1 MLSRHLE
8 VSLRLAMTLA
18 RQKSHEY
25 LTVEHLLLALLENNH
40 AATTLKACGGDI
52 STLRAELEA
61 YINKHTPTLDEDVEQ
76 SPQPTQSFDRILQ
89 RAIFH
94 VQSIGG
100 GRLVEGSDILVSMFS
115 EHDTYAVY
123 LLKKQGVSR
132 LELTQYLSHG
142 QDKADDGEAKSGIS
156 SDSRSE
162 KTSKDPLVDFATNLN
177 KRAAE
182 GKTDPLIGRASEIER
197 TAQVL
202 CRRRKNN
209 PLLVGDP
216 GVGKTSIAEGLA
228 WLIINEKAPKPLNG
242 CVIYSLDIGSL
253 IAGTKYR
260 GDFEKRMK
268 SLLDALRKKPNAIL
282 FIDEIHMIIGA
293 GSSMSS
299 NMDVSNLIKPAL
311 ANGELRCIGSTT
323 FSEYRQVFEKD
334 HALSRRFQKI
344 DVKEPS
350 IEDSID
356 ILRGLKP
363 RYEEFHNVSY
373 TDAALVSAV
382 KLSAKHVH
390 ERFLPDKAID
400 VIDEA
405 GAYKRL
411 GITPEI
417 ADTEAE
423 DALLTTLEEETSS
436 SKAKSFEFAELSQ
449 DSDSAESGPKS
460 MHQAADDVDD
470 STNDDTSTSDKVDVS
485 KSDTSHNSAEAH
497 KSVTVIDVEDIEAIV
512 AKLARIPPKSVSNDD
527 KSLLEHLD
535 RDLKRL
541 VFGQDEAIDTL
552 SDAIKLSRAGLKSPD
567 KPIGS
572 FMFAGPT
579 GVGKTEV
586 SRQLANL
593 LGVELV
599 RFDMSE
605 YMEAHTASRL
615 IGAPPGY
622 VGFDQGGLLTE
633 KINQFPHC
641 VLLLDEIEKAHP
653 DVFNLLLQVMDH
665 GTLTDN
671 NGRVSSFKQVILIM
685 TTNVGADS
693 MSRASMGFTHQDH
706 SKDNSEALKRVFT
719 PEFRNRLDAIIQF
732 NPLDPSIVVSVVDK
746 FLVELQ
752 AQLDDKQVMLE
763 IDDEVRD
770 YLAAKGYDRLMGARP
785 MQRLIQDEI
794 KKPLASMILF
804 GDLADGGTVHVTL
817 QTTEDESE
825 QGSSTISTDK
835 ADDNQPKAM
844 DKATVNNREILLTVV
859 ETHGSRNGD
868 HSQSMPS

>member
-1 MLSRHLE
+1 MLSLE
-8 VSLRLAMTLA
+8 LQSTLRLVVTLA
-18 RQKSHEY
+18 KQRAHEY
-25 LTVEHLLLALLENNH
+25 LTVEHLLLALLENEN
-40 AATTLKACGGDI
+40 AVEALVACAVNVDQLGKDL
-52 STLRAELEA
+52 TQ
-61 YINKHTPTLDEDVEQ
+61 YIDEHTPTVDINEDY
-76 SPQPTQSFDRILQ
+76 SPQPTRSFDRILQ

-94 VQSIGG
+94 VQSVASS
-100 GRLVEGSDILVSMFS
+100 RLVEGSDLLVSMFS

-123 LLKKQGVSR
+123 LLKKQGVTR

-142 QDKADDGEAKSGIS
+142 QDKKVRDKLTSVETEETGEKAN
-156 SDSRSE
+156 
-162 KTSKDPLVDFATNLN
+162 KDPLTEFTINLN
-177 KRAAE
+177 QKAST
-182 GKTDPLIGRASEIER
+182 GGTDPLIGRQAEIER
-197 TAQVL
+197 TAQIL

-228 WLIINEKAPKPLNG
+228 WLIVNDKAPKPLSG
-242 CVIYSLDIGSL
+242 CVVYSLDIGAL

-268 SLLDALRKKPNAIL
+268 ALLDALKAKPNAIL

-311 ANGELRCIGSTT
+311 ASGELRCIGSTT
-323 FSEYRQVFEKD
+323 FTEYRQVFEKD

-344 DVKEPS
+344 DVNEPS
-350 IEDSID
+350 INETID
-356 ILRGLKP
+356 ILRGLKKQ
-363 RYEEFHNVSY
+363 YEKFHNVSY
-373 TDAALVSAV
+373 TDQALQSAV
-382 KLSAKHVH
+382 HLAVKHIH

-405 GAYKRL
+405 GAFVRL
-411 GITPEI
+411 QKQAEI
-417 ADTEAE
+417 QVESSVDSNQSTDAVANDKLSNQPVVDE
-423 DALLTTLEEETSS
+423 DALVDDLDVS
-436 SKAKSFEFAELSQ
+436 
-449 DSDSAESGPKS
+449 
-460 MHQAADDVDD
+460 HAADGVVEPEAMLSEAD
-470 STNDDTSTSDKVDVS
+470 NKVIDAAQQDGEV
-485 KSDTSHNSAEAH
+485 
-497 KSVTVIDVEDIEAIV
+497 VIDVPQIEYIIS
-512 AKLARIPPKSVSNDD
+512 KIARIPPKSVSTDD
-527 KSLLEHLD
+527 KSVLQNLESN
-535 RDLKRL
+535 LKHL
-541 VFGQDEAIDTL
+541 VFGQDEAIKNL
-552 SDAIKLSRAGLKSPD
+552 ADAIKLSRAGLKPDD

-593 LGVELV
+593 LGIELV

-665 GTLTDN
+665 GSLTDN
-671 NGRVSSFKQVILIM
+671 NGRTSSFKQVILIM

-693 MSRASMGFTHQDH
+693 ISRNSMGFTKQDH
-706 SKDNSEALKRVFT
+706 SRDNSEAMKRMFT

-732 NPLDPSIVVSVVDK
+732 NPLDQNVIVSVVDK

-752 AQLDDKQVMLE
+752 AQLDDKKVVLE
-763 IDDEVRD
+763 IDDEVRN
-770 YLAAKGYDRLMGARP
+770 YLAEKGYDRLMGARP
-785 MQRLIQDEI
+785 MNRLIQDEI
-794 KKPLASMILF
+794 KKPLAEQILF
-804 GDLADGGTVHVTL
+804 GDLVNGGTVSIRMNADKTAIELVPI
-817 QTTEDESE
+817 DEK
-825 QGSSTISTDK
+825 QV
-835 ADDNQPKAM
+835 DN
-844 DKATVNNREILLTVV
+844 V
-859 ETHGSRNGD
+859 
-868 HSQSMPS
+868 

>member
-25 LTVEHLLLALLENNH
+25 LTVEHLLLALLENTH
-40 AATTLKACGGDI
+40 AANTLTACNANV
-52 STLRAELEA
+52 STLRTELEA
-61 YINKHTPTLDEDVEQ
+61 YINKHTPTVDADTEQ

-123 LLKKQGVSR
+123 LLKKQGISR

-142 QDKADDGEAKSGIS
+142 QDKDEPSEPRASMTGERRSA
-156 SDSRSE
+156 SE
-162 KTSKDPLVDFATNLN
+162 KTSKDPLVEFATNLN
-177 KRAAE
+177 QRAAE
-182 GKTDPLIGRASEIER
+182 GKTDPLIGRGPEIER
-197 TAQVL
+197 AAQVL

-209 PLLVGDP
+209 PLLVGEP

-228 WLIINEKAPKPLNG
+228 WLIINDKAPKPLNG

-268 SLLDALRKKPNAIL
+268 SLLDALKKKPNAIL

-323 FSEYRQVFEKD
+323 FTEYRQVFEKD

-350 IEDSID
+350 VDDTID

-363 RYEEFHNVSY
+363 RYEEFHNVEY
-373 TDAALVSAV
+373 TDEALVTAV
-382 KLSAKHVH
+382 QLSAKHIH

-411 GITPEI
+411 GVIPDADDIDAEESFI
-417 ADTEAE
+417 ADIEQDFDAQIDADIEGLDGDTYSDSEMQDEAE
-423 DALLTTLEEETSS
+423 TAKANDR
-436 SKAKSFEFAELSQ
+436 AKSFSE
-449 DSDSAESGPKS
+449 
-460 MHQAADDVDD
+460 
-470 STNDDTSTSDKVDVS
+470 S
-485 KSDTSHNSAEAH
+485 KSAKA
-497 KSVTVIDVEDIEAIV
+497 KKKPPMKIDVADIEAIV
-512 AKLARIPPKSVSNDD
+512 AKLARIPPKSVSSDD
-527 KSLLEHLD
+527 KSILQHLD
-535 RDLKRL
+535 RDLKHL
-541 VFGQDEAIDTL
+541 VFGQDEAIETL
-552 SDAIKLSRAGLKSPD
+552 ADAIKLSRAGLKAPD

-622 VGFDQGGLLTE
+622 VGYDQGGLLTE
-633 KINQFPHC
+633 KINQHPHC

-671 NGRVSSFKQVILIM
+671 NGRVAIFKQVIVIM

-693 MSRASMGFTHQDH
+693 ISRSSMGFTQQDH
-706 SKDNSEALKRVFT
+706 SRDNTESLKRVFT

-732 NPLDPSIVVSVVDK
+732 NPLDTSVVVSVVDK

-752 AQLDDKQVMLE
+752 VQLDDKQVTLE

-770 YLAAKGYDRLMGARP
+770 YLANKGYDRLMGARP

-794 KKPLASMILF
+794 KKSLASMILF
-804 GDLADGGTVHVTL
+804 GDLVNGGVVHLTLEPEANDEQDGDSVKLDKYSGKT
-817 QTTEDESE
+817 DYK
-825 QGSSTISTDK
+825 STDK
-835 ADDNQPKAM
+835 GSADS
-844 DKATVNNREILLTVV
+844 RIILTVV
-859 ETHGSRNGD
+859 ETHEPHPDSE
-868 HSQSMPS
+868 SLAS

>member
-25 LTVEHLLLALLENNH
+25 LTVEHLLLALLENTN
-40 AATTLKACGGDI
+40 AANTLTACNANV
-52 STLRAELEA
+52 STLRSELEA
-61 YINKHTPTLDEDVEQ
+61 YINKHTPTVDAETEQ

-123 LLKKQGVSR
+123 LLKKQGISR

-142 QDKADDGEAKSGIS
+142 QDKDEPSEPRASMTGERRSA
-156 SDSRSE
+156 SE
-162 KTSKDPLVDFATNLN
+162 KTSKDPLVEFATNLN
-177 KRAAE
+177 QRAAE
-182 GKTDPLIGRASEIER
+182 GKTDPLIGRGPEIER
-197 TAQVL
+197 AAQVL

-209 PLLVGDP
+209 PLLVGEP

-228 WLIINEKAPKPLNG
+228 WLIINDKAPKPLNG

-268 SLLDALRKKPNAIL
+268 SLLDALKKKPNAIL

-323 FSEYRQVFEKD
+323 FTEYRQVFEKD

-350 IEDSID
+350 VDDSID

-363 RYEEFHNVSY
+363 RYEEFHNVEY
-373 TDAALVSAV
+373 TDEALVTAV
-382 KLSAKHVH
+382 QLSAKHIH

-411 GITPEI
+411 GIVADLDDIDAEESFI
-417 ADTEAE
+417 ANLEQDF
-423 DALLTTLEEETSS
+423 DAQIDADEEG
-436 SKAKSFEFAELSQ
+436 LGG
-449 DSDSAESGPKS
+449 D
-460 MHQAADDVDD
+460 ADDDSLDETRTANEMQEEANTAKADD
-470 STNDDTSTSDKVDVS
+470 KANGS
-485 KSDTSHNSAEAH
+485 K
-497 KSVTVIDVEDIEAIV
+497 KSKGKRAPIKIDVADIEAII
-512 AKLARIPPKSVSNDD
+512 AKLARIPPKSVSSDD
-527 KSLLEHLD
+527 KSILEHLD
-535 RDLKRL
+535 RDLKHL
-541 VFGQDEAIDTL
+541 VFGQDEAIETL
-552 SDAIKLSRAGLKSPD
+552 ADAIKLSRAGLKAPD

-622 VGFDQGGLLTE
+622 VGYDQGGLLTE
-633 KINQFPHC
+633 KINQHPHC

-671 NGRVSSFKQVILIM
+671 NGRVAIFKQVIVIM
-685 TTNVGADS
+685 TTNVGAES
-693 MSRASMGFTHQDH
+693 ISRSSMGFTQQDH
-706 SKDNSEALKRVFT
+706 SRDNTEALKRVFT

-732 NPLDPSIVVSVVDK
+732 NALDTSVVVSVVDK

-752 AQLDDKQVMLE
+752 VQLDDKQVTLE

-770 YLAAKGYDRLMGARP
+770 YLAEKGYDRLMGARP

-804 GDLADGGTVHVTL
+804 GDLVNGGIVHLSLEPKEANEQDGDTVKLDKNGGKSSDKGSAD
-817 QTTEDESE
+817 SR
-825 QGSSTISTDK
+825 I
-835 ADDNQPKAM
+835 
-844 DKATVNNREILLTVV
+844 ILTVV
-859 ETHGSRNGD
+859 ETHEPHPDSE
-868 HSQSMPS
+868 SLAS

>member
-25 LTVEHLLLALLENNH
+25 LTVEHLLLALLENTN
-40 AATTLKACGGDI
+40 AANTLTACNANV
-52 STLRAELEA
+52 STLRSELEA
-61 YINKHTPTLDEDVEQ
+61 YINKHTPTVDADSEQ

-123 LLKKQGVSR
+123 LLKKQGISR

-142 QDKADDGEAKSGIS
+142 QDKDEPSEPRASMTGE
-156 SDSRSE
+156 RRNVSE
-162 KTSKDPLVDFATNLN
+162 KTSKDPLVEFATNLN
-177 KRAAE
+177 QRAAE
-182 GKTDPLIGRASEIER
+182 GKTDPLIGRGPEIER
-197 TAQVL
+197 AAQVL

-209 PLLVGDP
+209 PLLVGEP

-228 WLIINEKAPKPLNG
+228 WLIINDKAPKPLNG

-268 SLLDALRKKPNAIL
+268 SLLDALKKKPNAIL

-323 FSEYRQVFEKD
+323 FTEYRQVFEKD

-350 IEDSID
+350 VDDSID

-363 RYEEFHNVSY
+363 RYEEFHNVEY
-373 TDAALVSAV
+373 TDEALVTAV
-382 KLSAKHVH
+382 QLSAKHIH

-411 GITPEI
+411 GIVADLDDIDAEESFI
-417 ADTEAE
+417 ANLEQDF
-423 DALLTTLEEETSS
+423 DAQIDADEEG
-436 SKAKSFEFAELSQ
+436 LGV
-449 DSDSAESGPKS
+449 DND
-460 MHQAADDVDD
+460 DD
-470 STNDDTSTSDKVDVS
+470 SFDTTSTSNEMQEEADTAKANDKANGS
-485 KSDTSHNSAEAH
+485 K
-497 KSVTVIDVEDIEAIV
+497 KSKGKRAPIKIDVADIEAII
-512 AKLARIPPKSVSNDD
+512 AKLARIPPKSVSSDD
-527 KSLLEHLD
+527 KSILEHLD
-535 RDLKRL
+535 RDLKHL
-541 VFGQDEAIDTL
+541 VFGQDEAIETL
-552 SDAIKLSRAGLKSPD
+552 ADAIKLSRAGLKAPD

-622 VGFDQGGLLTE
+622 VGYDQGGLLTE
-633 KINQFPHC
+633 KINQHPHC

-671 NGRVSSFKQVILIM
+671 NGRVAIFKQVIVIM
-685 TTNVGADS
+685 TTNVGAES
-693 MSRASMGFTHQDH
+693 ISRSSMGFTQQDH
-706 SKDNSEALKRVFT
+706 SRDNTEALKRVFT

-732 NPLDPSIVVSVVDK
+732 NALDTSVVVSVVDK

-752 AQLDDKQVMLE
+752 VQLDDKQVTLE

-770 YLAAKGYDRLMGARP
+770 YLAEKGYDRLMGARP

-804 GDLADGGTVHVTL
+804 GDLVNGGVVHL
-817 QTTEDESE
+817 SLEPKEESE
-825 QGSSTISTDK
+825 QDGEAIKLDKTSGKSSDKGS
-835 ADDNQPKAM
+835 ADS
-844 DKATVNNREILLTVV
+844 RIILTVV
-859 ETHGSRNGD
+859 ETHEPHPDSE
-868 HSQSMPS
+868 SLAS

>member
-1 MLSRHLE
+1 MLSLE
-8 VSLRLAMTLA
+8 LQSTLRLVVTLA
-18 RQKSHEY
+18 KQRAHEY
-25 LTVEHLLLALLENNH
+25 LTVEHLLLALLENEN
-40 AATTLKACGGDI
+40 AVEALVACAVNVDQLGKDL
-52 STLRAELEA
+52 TQ
-61 YINKHTPTLDEDVEQ
+61 YIDEHTPTVDINEDY
-76 SPQPTQSFDRILQ
+76 SPQPTRSFDRILQ

-94 VQSIGG
+94 VQSVASS
-100 GRLVEGSDILVSMFS
+100 RLVEGSDLLVSMFS

-123 LLKKQGVSR
+123 LLKKQGVTR

-142 QDKADDGEAKSGIS
+142 QDKKVRDKLTSVETEETGEKS
-156 SDSRSE
+156 
-162 KTSKDPLVDFATNLN
+162 SKDPLTEFTINLN
-177 KRAAE
+177 QKAST
-182 GKTDPLIGRASEIER
+182 GGTDPLIGRQAEIER
-197 TAQVL
+197 TAQIL

-228 WLIINEKAPKPLNG
+228 WLIVNDKAPKPLSG
-242 CVIYSLDIGSL
+242 CVVYSLDIGAL

-268 SLLDALRKKPNAIL
+268 ALLDALKAKPNAIL

-311 ANGELRCIGSTT
+311 ASGELRCIGSTT
-323 FSEYRQVFEKD
+323 FTEYRQVFEKD

-344 DVKEPS
+344 DVNEPS
-350 IEDSID
+350 IDETID
-356 ILRGLKP
+356 ILRGLKKQ
-363 RYEEFHNVSY
+363 YEKFHNVSY
-373 TDAALVSAV
+373 TDQALQSAV
-382 KLSAKHVH
+382 NLAVKHIH

-405 GAYKRL
+405 GAFVRL
-411 GITPEI
+411 QKQAENHVESGVDSNQST
-417 ADTEAE
+417 DTVANDKLSNQPVVDE
-423 DALLTTLEEETSS
+423 DALVDDLDVS
-436 SKAKSFEFAELSQ
+436 
-449 DSDSAESGPKS
+449 
-460 MHQAADDVDD
+460 HAADGVVEPEAMLSEAD
-470 STNDDTSTSDKVDVS
+470 NKVIDAAQQNGEV
-485 KSDTSHNSAEAH
+485 
-497 KSVTVIDVEDIEAIV
+497 VIDVPQIEYIIS
-512 AKLARIPPKSVSNDD
+512 KIARIPPKSVSTDD
-527 KSLLEHLD
+527 KSVLQNLESN
-535 RDLKRL
+535 LKHL
-541 VFGQDEAIDTL
+541 VFGQDEAIKNL
-552 SDAIKLSRAGLKSPD
+552 ADAIKLSRAGLKPDD

-593 LGVELV
+593 LGIELV

-665 GTLTDN
+665 GSLTDN
-671 NGRVSSFKQVILIM
+671 NGRTSSFKQVILIM

-693 MSRASMGFTHQDH
+693 ISRNSMGFTKQDH
-706 SKDNSEALKRVFT
+706 SRDNSEAMKRMFT

-732 NPLDPSIVVSVVDK
+732 NPLDQNVIVSVVDK

-752 AQLDDKQVMLE
+752 AQLDDKKVVLE
-763 IDDEVRD
+763 IDDEVRN
-770 YLAAKGYDRLMGARP
+770 YLAEKGYDRLMGARP
-785 MQRLIQDEI
+785 MNRLIQDEI
-794 KKPLASMILF
+794 KKPLAEQILF
-804 GDLADGGTVHVTL
+804 GDLVNGGTVSIRMNADKTAIELVPI
-817 QTTEDESE
+817 DEK
-825 QGSSTISTDK
+825 QV
-835 ADDNQPKAM
+835 DN
-844 DKATVNNREILLTVV
+844 V
-859 ETHGSRNGD
+859 
-868 HSQSMPS
+868 

>member
-25 LTVEHLLLALLENNH
+25 LTVEHLLLALLENTN
-40 AATTLKACGGDI
+40 AANTLTACNANV
-52 STLRAELEA
+52 STLRSELEA
-61 YINKHTPTLDEDVEQ
+61 YINKHTPTVDADSEQ

-123 LLKKQGVSR
+123 LLKKQGISR

-142 QDKADDGEAKSGIS
+142 QDKDEPSEPRASMTGERRSA
-156 SDSRSE
+156 SE
-162 KTSKDPLVDFATNLN
+162 KTSKDPLVEFATNLN
-177 KRAAE
+177 QRAAE
-182 GKTDPLIGRASEIER
+182 GKTDPLIGRGPEIER
-197 TAQVL
+197 AAQVL

-209 PLLVGDP
+209 PLLVGEP

-228 WLIINEKAPKPLNG
+228 WLIINDKAPKPLNG

-268 SLLDALRKKPNAIL
+268 SLLDALKKKPNAIL

-323 FSEYRQVFEKD
+323 FTEYRQVFEKD

-350 IEDSID
+350 VDDSID

-363 RYEEFHNVSY
+363 RYEEFHNVEY
-373 TDAALVSAV
+373 TDEALVTAV
-382 KLSAKHVH
+382 QLSAKHIH

-411 GITPEI
+411 GIVADLDDIDAEESFIANLEQDFDAQIDADEEGLGGDADDDSLDETSATNEMQEE
-417 ADTEAE
+417 ADTAKAN
-423 DALLTTLEEETSS
+423 DKANG
-436 SKAKSFEFAELSQ
+436 SKKSKGKRA
-449 DSDSAESGPKS
+449 PIK
-460 MHQAADDVDD
+460 
-470 STNDDTSTSDKVDVS
+470 
-485 KSDTSHNSAEAH
+485 
-497 KSVTVIDVEDIEAIV
+497 IDVADIEAII
-512 AKLARIPPKSVSNDD
+512 AKLARIPPKSVSSDD
-527 KSLLEHLD
+527 KSILEHLD
-535 RDLKRL
+535 RDLKHL
-541 VFGQDEAIDTL
+541 VFGQDEAIETL
-552 SDAIKLSRAGLKSPD
+552 ADAIKLSRAGLKAPD

-622 VGFDQGGLLTE
+622 VGYDQGGLLTE
-633 KINQFPHC
+633 KINQHPHC

-671 NGRVSSFKQVILIM
+671 NGRVAIFKQVIVIM
-685 TTNVGADS
+685 TTNVGAES
-693 MSRASMGFTHQDH
+693 ISRSSMGFTQQDH
-706 SKDNSEALKRVFT
+706 SRDNTEALKCVFT

-732 NPLDPSIVVSVVDK
+732 NALDTSVVVSVVDK

-752 AQLDDKQVMLE
+752 VQLDDKQVTLE

-770 YLAAKGYDRLMGARP
+770 YLAEKGYDRLMGARP

-804 GDLADGGTVHVTL
+804 GDLVNGGVVHLSLEPKEANEQDGDTVKLDKTSGKSSDKGSAD
-817 QTTEDESE
+817 SR
-825 QGSSTISTDK
+825 I
-835 ADDNQPKAM
+835 
-844 DKATVNNREILLTVV
+844 ILTVV
-859 ETHGSRNGD
+859 ETHEPHPDSE
-868 HSQSMPS
+868 SLAS

>member
-1 MLSRHLE
+1 MLSLE
-8 VSLRLAMTLA
+8 LQSTLRLVVTLA
-18 RQKSHEY
+18 KQRAHEY
-25 LTVEHLLLALLENNH
+25 LTVEHLLLALLENEN
-40 AATTLKACGGDI
+40 AVEALVACAVNVDQLGKDL
-52 STLRAELEA
+52 TQ
-61 YINKHTPTLDEDVEQ
+61 YIDEHTPTVDINEDY
-76 SPQPTQSFDRILQ
+76 SPQPTRSFDRILQ

-94 VQSIGG
+94 VQSVASS
-100 GRLVEGSDILVSMFS
+100 RLVEGSDLLVSMFS

-123 LLKKQGVSR
+123 LLKKQGVTR

-142 QDKADDGEAKSGIS
+142 QDKKVRDKLTSVETEETGEKAN
-156 SDSRSE
+156 
-162 KTSKDPLVDFATNLN
+162 KDPLTEFTINLN
-177 KRAAE
+177 QKAST
-182 GKTDPLIGRASEIER
+182 GGTDPLIGRQAEIER
-197 TAQVL
+197 TAQIL

-228 WLIINEKAPKPLNG
+228 WLIVNDKAPKPLSG
-242 CVIYSLDIGSL
+242 CVVYSLDIGAL

-268 SLLDALRKKPNAIL
+268 ALLDALKAKPNAIL

-311 ANGELRCIGSTT
+311 ASGELRCIGSTT
-323 FSEYRQVFEKD
+323 FTEYRQVFEKD
-334 HALSRRFQKI
+334 HALSRRFQKV
-344 DVKEPS
+344 DVNEPS
-350 IEDSID
+350 IDETID
-356 ILRGLKP
+356 ILRGLKKQ
-363 RYEEFHNVSY
+363 YEKFHNVSY
-373 TDAALVSAV
+373 TDQALQSAV
-382 KLSAKHVH
+382 HLAVKHIH

-405 GAYKRL
+405 GAFVRL
-411 GITPEI
+411 QKQAENDVESSVDSNQST
-417 ADTEAE
+417 DTVANDKLSNQPVVDE
-423 DALLTTLEEETSS
+423 DALVDDLDIS
-436 SKAKSFEFAELSQ
+436 
-449 DSDSAESGPKS
+449 
-460 MHQAADDVDD
+460 HAADGVVEPEAMLSEAD
-470 STNDDTSTSDKVDVS
+470 NKVIDAAQQDGEV
-485 KSDTSHNSAEAH
+485 
-497 KSVTVIDVEDIEAIV
+497 VIDVPQIEYIIS
-512 AKLARIPPKSVSNDD
+512 KIARIPPKSVSTDD
-527 KSLLEHLD
+527 KSVLQNLESN
-535 RDLKRL
+535 LKHL
-541 VFGQDEAIDTL
+541 VFGQDEAIKNL
-552 SDAIKLSRAGLKSPD
+552 ADAIKLSRAGLKPDD

-593 LGVELV
+593 LGIELV

-665 GTLTDN
+665 GSLTDN
-671 NGRVSSFKQVILIM
+671 NGRTSSFKQVILIM

-693 MSRASMGFTHQDH
+693 ISRNSMGFTKQDH
-706 SKDNSEALKRVFT
+706 SRDNSEAMKRMFT

-732 NPLDPSIVVSVVDK
+732 NPLDQNVIVSVVDK

-752 AQLDDKQVMLE
+752 AQLDDKKVVLE
-763 IDDEVRD
+763 IDDEVRN
-770 YLAAKGYDRLMGARP
+770 YLAEKGYDRLMGARP
-785 MQRLIQDEI
+785 MNRLIQDEI
-794 KKPLASMILF
+794 KKPLAEQILF
-804 GDLADGGTVHVTL
+804 GDLVNGGTVSIRMNADKTAIELVPI
-817 QTTEDESE
+817 DEK
-825 QGSSTISTDK
+825 QV
-835 ADDNQPKAM
+835 DN
-844 DKATVNNREILLTVV
+844 V
-859 ETHGSRNGD
+859 
-868 HSQSMPS
+868 

>member
-1 MLSRHLE
+1 MLSLE
-8 VSLRLAMTLA
+8 LQSTLRLVVTLA
-18 RQKSHEY
+18 KQRSHEY
-25 LTVEHLLLALLENNH
+25 LTVEHLLLALLDNEN
-40 AATTLKACGGDI
+40 AIEALVACAVNVEQLDKDL
-52 STLRAELEA
+52 TQ
-61 YINKHTPTLDEDVEQ
+61 YIEEHTPSVDINEDY
-76 SPQPTQSFDRILQ
+76 SPQPTRSFDRILQ

-94 VQSIGG
+94 VQSVANT
-100 GRLVEGSDILVSMFS
+100 RLVEGSDLLVSMFS

-123 LLKKQGVSR
+123 LLKKQGVTR

-142 QDKADDGEAKSGIS
+142 QDKKAADKSTVPDAEES
-156 SDSRSE
+156 HE
-162 KTSKDPLVDFATNLN
+162 KTSKDPLVEYAVNLN
-177 KRAAE
+177 QKAAT
-182 GKTDPLIGRASEIER
+182 GGTDPLIGRHVEIER
-197 TAQVL
+197 TAQIL

-228 WLIINEKAPKPLNG
+228 WLIVNNQAPKPLEG
-242 CVIYSLDIGSL
+242 CVVYSLDIGAL
-253 IAGTKYR
+253 VAGTKYR

-268 SLLDALRKKPNAIL
+268 ALLDALKAKPNAIL

-311 ANGELRCIGSTT
+311 ASGELRCIGSTT
-323 FSEYRQVFEKD
+323 FTEYRQVFEKD

-344 DVKEPS
+344 DVSEPS
-350 IEDSID
+350 IDETID

-363 RYEEFHNVSY
+363 QYEAFHHVTY
-373 TDAALVSAV
+373 TDQALQSAV
-382 KLSAKHVH
+382 HLAMKHIH

-405 GAYKRL
+405 GAFVRL
-411 GITPEI
+411 QQ
-417 ADTEAE
+417 D
-423 DALLTTLEEETSS
+423 SS
-436 SKAKSFEFAELSQ
+436 HLSQ
-449 DSDSAESGPKS
+449 PNVNPDNASPDSDGKSSAII
-460 MHQAADDVDD
+460 DVAQIEYI
-470 STNDDTSTSDKVDVS
+470 VS
-485 KSDTSHNSAEAH
+485 K
-497 KSVTVIDVEDIEAIV
+497 I
-512 AKLARIPPKSVSNDD
+512 ARIPPKSVSTDD
-527 KSLLEHLD
+527 KSTLQQLEGN
-535 RDLKRL
+535 LKHL
-541 VFGQDEAIDTL
+541 VFGQDEAIKSL
-552 SDAIKLSRAGLKSPD
+552 ADAIKLSRAGLKPDD

-593 LGVELV
+593 LGIELV

-665 GTLTDN
+665 GALTDN
-671 NGRVSSFKQVILIM
+671 NGRTASFKQVILIM

-693 MSRASMGFTHQDH
+693 ISRNSMGFTKQDH
-706 SKDNSEALKRVFT
+706 SRDNTEALKRVFT

-732 NPLDPSIVVSVVDK
+732 NPLDKNVIISVVDK

-752 AQLDDKQVMLE
+752 AQLDDKKVVLE
-763 IDDEVRD
+763 IDDAVRE
-770 YLAAKGYDRLMGARP
+770 YLAQKGYDRLMGARP
-785 MQRLIQDEI
+785 MNRLIQDEI
-794 KKPLASMILF
+794 KKPLAEQILF
-804 GDLADGGTVHVTL
+804 GDLVNGGTVSIRLTKDKQGIELITVTEK
-817 QTTEDESE
+817 QT
-825 QGSSTISTDK
+825 
-835 ADDNQPKAM
+835 DD
-844 DKATVNNREILLTVV
+844 V
-859 ETHGSRNGD
+859 
-868 HSQSMPS
+868 

>member
-25 LTVEHLLLALLENNH
+25 LTVEHLLLALLENTN
-40 AATTLKACGGDI
+40 AANTLTACNANV
-52 STLRAELEA
+52 STLRSELEA
-61 YINKHTPTLDEDVEQ
+61 YINKHTPTVDADSEQ
-76 SPQPTQSFDRILQ
+76 SPQPTQSFDRILK

-123 LLKKQGVSR
+123 LLKKQGISR

-142 QDKADDGEAKSGIS
+142 QDKDEPSEPRASMTGERRSA
-156 SDSRSE
+156 SE
-162 KTSKDPLVDFATNLN
+162 KTSKDPLVEFATNLN
-177 KRAAE
+177 QRAAE
-182 GKTDPLIGRASEIER
+182 GKTDPLIGRGPEIER
-197 TAQVL
+197 AAQVL

-209 PLLVGDP
+209 PLLVGEP

-228 WLIINEKAPKPLNG
+228 WLIINDKAPKPLNG

-268 SLLDALRKKPNAIL
+268 SLLDALKKKPNAIL

-323 FSEYRQVFEKD
+323 FTEYRQVFEKD

-350 IEDSID
+350 VDDSID

-363 RYEEFHNVSY
+363 RYEEFHNVEY
-373 TDAALVSAV
+373 TDEALVTAV
-382 KLSAKHVH
+382 QLSAKHIH

-411 GITPEI
+411 GIVADLDDIDAEESFI
-417 ADTEAE
+417 ANLEQDF
-423 DALLTTLEEETSS
+423 DAQIDADEEG
-436 SKAKSFEFAELSQ
+436 LGG
-449 DSDSAESGPKS
+449 D
-460 MHQAADDVDD
+460 ADDDSLDETRTANEMQEEANTAKADD
-470 STNDDTSTSDKVDVS
+470 KANGS
-485 KSDTSHNSAEAH
+485 K
-497 KSVTVIDVEDIEAIV
+497 KSKGKRAPIKIDVADIEAII
-512 AKLARIPPKSVSNDD
+512 AKLARIPPKSVSSDD
-527 KSLLEHLD
+527 KSILEHLD
-535 RDLKRL
+535 RDLKHL
-541 VFGQDEAIDTL
+541 VFGQDEAIETL
-552 SDAIKLSRAGLKSPD
+552 ADAIKLSRAGLKAPD

-622 VGFDQGGLLTE
+622 VGYDQGGLLTE
-633 KINQFPHC
+633 KINQHPHC

-671 NGRVSSFKQVILIM
+671 NGRVAIFKQVIVIM
-685 TTNVGADS
+685 TTNVGAES
-693 MSRASMGFTHQDH
+693 ISRSSMGFTQQDH
-706 SKDNSEALKRVFT
+706 SRDNTEALKRVFT

-732 NPLDPSIVVSVVDK
+732 NALDTSVVVSVVDK

-752 AQLDDKQVMLE
+752 VQLDDKQVTLE

-770 YLAAKGYDRLMGARP
+770 YLAEKGYDRLMGARP

-804 GDLADGGTVHVTL
+804 GDLVNGGIVHLSLEPKEANEQDDDTVKLDKNGGKSSDKGSAD
-817 QTTEDESE
+817 SR
-825 QGSSTISTDK
+825 I
-835 ADDNQPKAM
+835 
-844 DKATVNNREILLTVV
+844 ILTVV
-859 ETHGSRNGD
+859 ETHEPHPDSE
-868 HSQSMPS
+868 SLAS

>member
-25 LTVEHLLLALLENNH
+25 LTVEHLLLALLENTN
-40 AATTLKACGGDI
+40 AANTLTACNANV
-52 STLRAELEA
+52 STLRSELEA
-61 YINKHTPTLDEDVEQ
+61 YVNKHTPTVDADSEQ

-123 LLKKQGVSR
+123 LLKKQGISR

-142 QDKADDGEAKSGIS
+142 QDKDEPSEPRASMTGERRSA
-156 SDSRSE
+156 SE
-162 KTSKDPLVDFATNLN
+162 KTSKDPLVEFATNLN
-177 KRAAE
+177 QRAAE
-182 GKTDPLIGRASEIER
+182 GKTDPLIGRGPEIER
-197 TAQVL
+197 AAQVL

-209 PLLVGDP
+209 PLLVGEP

-228 WLIINEKAPKPLNG
+228 WLIINDKAPKPLNG

-268 SLLDALRKKPNAIL
+268 SLLDALKKKPNAIL

-323 FSEYRQVFEKD
+323 FTEYRQVFEKD

-344 DVKEPS
+344 DVKEPTVD
-350 IEDSID
+350 DSID

-363 RYEEFHNVSY
+363 RYEEFHNVEY
-373 TDAALVSAV
+373 TDEALVTAV
-382 KLSAKHVH
+382 QLSAKHIH

-411 GITPEI
+411 GIVADLDDIDAEESFI
-417 ADTEAE
+417 ANLEQDF
-423 DALLTTLEEETSS
+423 DAQIDADEEGLVGDADDDSLDETSTANEMQEEANMAKANDKANG
-436 SKAKSFEFAELSQ
+436 SKKSKGKRA
-449 DSDSAESGPKS
+449 PIK
-460 MHQAADDVDD
+460 
-470 STNDDTSTSDKVDVS
+470 
-485 KSDTSHNSAEAH
+485 
-497 KSVTVIDVEDIEAIV
+497 IDVADIEAII
-512 AKLARIPPKSVSNDD
+512 AKLARIPPKSVSSDD
-527 KSLLEHLD
+527 KSILEHLD
-535 RDLKRL
+535 RDLKHL
-541 VFGQDEAIDTL
+541 VFGQDEAIETL
-552 SDAIKLSRAGLKSPD
+552 ADAIKLSRAGLKAPD

-622 VGFDQGGLLTE
+622 VGYDQGGLLTE
-633 KINQFPHC
+633 KINQHPHC

-671 NGRVSSFKQVILIM
+671 NGRVAIFKQVIVIM
-685 TTNVGADS
+685 TTNVGAES
-693 MSRASMGFTHQDH
+693 ISRSSMGFTQQDH
-706 SKDNSEALKRVFT
+706 SRDNTEALKRVFT

-732 NPLDPSIVVSVVDK
+732 NALDTSVVVSVVDK

-752 AQLDDKQVMLE
+752 VQLDDKQVTLE

-770 YLAAKGYDRLMGARP
+770 YLAEKGYDRLMGARP

-804 GDLADGGTVHVTL
+804 GDLVNGGIVHLSLEPKEANEQDDDTVKLDKNGGKSSDKGSAD
-817 QTTEDESE
+817 SR
-825 QGSSTISTDK
+825 I
-835 ADDNQPKAM
+835 
-844 DKATVNNREILLTVV
+844 ILTVV
-859 ETHGSRNGD
+859 ETHEPHPDSE
-868 HSQSMPS
+868 SLAS

>member
-25 LTVEHLLLALLENNH
+25 LTVEHLLLALLENTH
-40 AATTLKACGGDI
+40 AANTLTACNANV
-52 STLRAELEA
+52 SALRTELEA
-61 YINKHTPTLDEDVEQ
+61 YINKHTPTVDADTEQ

-123 LLKKQGVSR
+123 LLKKQGISR

-142 QDKADDGEAKSGIS
+142 QDKDEPSEPRASMTGERRGA
-156 SDSRSE
+156 SE
-162 KTSKDPLVDFATNLN
+162 KTSKDPLVEFATNLN
-177 KRAAE
+177 QRAAE

-197 TAQVL
+197 AAQVL

-209 PLLVGDP
+209 PLLVGEP

-242 CVIYSLDIGSL
+242 CVIYSLDIGAL

-268 SLLDALRKKPNAIL
+268 SLLDALKKKPNAIL

-323 FSEYRQVFEKD
+323 FTEYRQVFEKD

-350 IEDSID
+350 VDDTID

-363 RYEEFHNVSY
+363 RYEEFHNVEYS
-373 TDAALVSAV
+373 DEALVTAV
-382 KLSAKHVH
+382 QLSAKHIH

-411 GITPEI
+411 GVVPDADAVAAEESFI
-417 ADTEAE
+417 AD
-423 DALLTTLEEETSS
+423 LE
-436 SKAKSFEFAELSQ
+436 Q
-449 DSDSAESGPKS
+449 DFDTPVA
-460 MHQAADDVDD
+460 AADDVDTD
-470 STNDDTSTSDKVDVS
+470 YSSEMQ
-485 KSDTSHNSAEAH
+485 AEANTAKADDQAYANE
-497 KSVTVIDVEDIEAIV
+497 KSHEDSQATKVKKAPMKIDVADIEAII
-512 AKLARIPPKSVSNDD
+512 AKLARIPPKSVSSDD
-527 KSLLEHLD
+527 KSILEHLD
-535 RDLKRL
+535 RDLKHL
-541 VFGQDEAIDTL
+541 VFGQDEAITTL
-552 SDAIKLSRAGLKSPD
+552 ADAIKLSRAGLKAPD

-622 VGFDQGGLLTE
+622 VGYDQGGLLTE
-633 KINQFPHC
+633 KINQHPHC

-671 NGRVSSFKQVILIM
+671 NGRVAVFKQVIIIM
-685 TTNVGADS
+685 TTNVGAES
-693 MSRASMGFTHQDH
+693 ISRSSMGFTQQDH
-706 SKDNSEALKRVFT
+706 SRDNTEALKRVFT

-732 NPLDPSIVVSVVDK
+732 NPLDTSVVVSVVDK

-752 AQLDDKQVMLE
+752 VQLDDKQVTLE
-763 IDDEVRD
+763 IDDDVRD
-770 YLAAKGYDRLMGARP
+770 YLADKGYDRLMGARP

-804 GDLADGGTVHVTL
+804 GDLVNGGVVHLTLAPEAQDETDENAVALEKDQSANKGSADSRIV
-817 QTTEDESE
+817 
-825 QGSSTISTDK
+825 
-835 ADDNQPKAM
+835 
-844 DKATVNNREILLTVV
+844 LTVV
-859 ETHGSRNGD
+859 ETHEPHPDSE
-868 HSQSMPS
+868 SLAS

>member
-25 LTVEHLLLALLENNH
+25 LTVEHLLLALLENTH
-40 AATTLKACGGDI
+40 AANTLTACNANV
-52 STLRAELEA
+52 STLRTELEA
-61 YINKHTPTLDEDVEQ
+61 YINKHTPTVDADTEQ

-123 LLKKQGVSR
+123 LLKKQGISR

-142 QDKADDGEAKSGIS
+142 QDKDEPSEPRASMTGERRSA
-156 SDSRSE
+156 SE
-162 KTSKDPLVDFATNLN
+162 KTSKDPLVEFATNLN
-177 KRAAE
+177 QRAAE

-197 TAQVL
+197 AAQVL

-209 PLLVGDP
+209 PLLVGEP

-228 WLIINEKAPKPLNG
+228 WLIINDRAPKPLNG

-268 SLLDALRKKPNAIL
+268 SLLDALKKKPNAIL

-323 FSEYRQVFEKD
+323 FTEYRQVFEKD

-350 IEDSID
+350 VDDSID

-363 RYEEFHNVSY
+363 RYEEFHNVEY
-373 TDAALVSAV
+373 TDEALVSAV
-382 KLSAKHVH
+382 QLSAKHIH

-411 GITPEI
+411 GVIPDAADIDAEESFI
-417 ADTEAE
+417 ADIEQ
-423 DALLTTLEEETSS
+423 D
-436 SKAKSFEFAELSQ
+436 FDSQ
-449 DSDSAESGPKS
+449 IDSDEGFDTDNEGVDNEMKS
-460 MHQAADDVDD
+460 EAD
-470 STNDDTSTSDKVDVS
+470 TAKANDRAQSSDKIKTS
-485 KSDTSHNSAEAH
+485 KS
-497 KSVTVIDVEDIEAIV
+497 KKKPPIKIDVADIEAII
-512 AKLARIPPKSVSNDD
+512 AKLARIPPKSVSSDD
-527 KSLLEHLD
+527 KSILEHLD
-535 RDLKRL
+535 RDLKHL
-541 VFGQDEAIDTL
+541 VFGQDEAIETL
-552 SDAIKLSRAGLKSPD
+552 ADAIKLSRAGLKAPD

-586 SRQLANL
+586 SRQLASL

-622 VGFDQGGLLTE
+622 VGYDQGGLLTE
-633 KINQFPHC
+633 KINQYPHC

-671 NGRVSSFKQVILIM
+671 NGRVAIFKQVIVIM

-693 MSRASMGFTHQDH
+693 ISRSSMGFTQQDH
-706 SKDNSEALKRVFT
+706 SRDNTEALKRVFT

-732 NPLDPSIVVSVVDK
+732 NPLNTSVVVSVVDK

-752 AQLDDKQVMLE
+752 VQLDDKQVTLE

-770 YLAAKGYDRLMGARP
+770 YLANKGYDRLMGARP

-804 GDLADGGTVHVTL
+804 GDLVNGGVVHLTL
-817 QTTEDESE
+817 EPEATDSKDEAAVKLSKNSDK
-825 QGSSTISTDK
+825 GSASSRI
-835 ADDNQPKAM
+835 
-844 DKATVNNREILLTVV
+844 VLTVV
-859 ETHGSRNGD
+859 ETHEPHPDSE
-868 HSQSMPS
+868 SLAS

>member
-25 LTVEHLLLALLENNH
+25 LTVEHLLLALLENTH
-40 AATTLKACGGDI
+40 AANTLTACNANV
-52 STLRAELEA
+52 STLRSELEA
-61 YINKHTPTLDEDVEQ
+61 YINKHTPTVDAETEQ

-123 LLKKQGVSR
+123 LLKKQGISR

-142 QDKADDGEAKSGIS
+142 QDKEEPLEPRPSMTGERRSA
-156 SDSRSE
+156 SE
-162 KTSKDPLVDFATNLN
+162 KTSKDPLVEFATNLN
-177 KRAAE
+177 QRAAE
-182 GKTDPLIGRASEIER
+182 GKTDPLIGRTAEIER
-197 TAQVL
+197 AAQVL

-209 PLLVGDP
+209 PLLVGEP

-228 WLIINEKAPKPLNG
+228 WLIINDKAPKPLNG

-268 SLLDALRKKPNAIL
+268 SLLDALKKKPNAIL

-311 ANGELRCIGSTT
+311 ANGELRCVGSTT
-323 FSEYRQVFEKD
+323 FTEYRQVFEKD

-350 IEDSID
+350 VADSIE

-363 RYEEFHNVSY
+363 RYEEFHNVEY
-373 TDAALVSAV
+373 TDQALITAV
-382 KLSAKHVH
+382 ELSAKHIH

-411 GITPEI
+411 GIIPDADDISAEESFI
-417 ADTEAE
+417 ADIEQDFDKQIDDIDLENDSEDLDNEMQDEANLAKE
-423 DALLTTLEEETSS
+423 NDRSKTSDHK
-436 SKAKSFEFAELSQ
+436 KAKVKRA
-449 DSDSAESGPKS
+449 PIK
-460 MHQAADDVDD
+460 
-470 STNDDTSTSDKVDVS
+470 
-485 KSDTSHNSAEAH
+485 
-497 KSVTVIDVEDIEAIV
+497 IDVADIEAIV
-512 AKLARIPPKSVSNDD
+512 AKLARIPPKSVSSDD
-527 KSLLEHLD
+527 KSILEHLD
-535 RDLKRL
+535 RDLNRL
-541 VFGQDEAIDTL
+541 VFGQEEAIATL
-552 SDAIKLSRAGLKSPD
+552 SDAIKLSRAGLKAPD

-622 VGFDQGGLLTE
+622 VGYDQGGLLTE
-633 KINQFPHC
+633 KINQHPHC

-671 NGRVSSFKQVILIM
+671 NGRVAIFKQVIVIM

-693 MSRASMGFTHQDH
+693 ISRSSMGFTQQDH
-706 SKDNSEALKRVFT
+706 SRDNTESLKRVFT

-732 NPLDPSIVVSVVDK
+732 NPLDASVVISVVDK

-752 AQLDDKQVMLE
+752 AQLDDKKVTLE

-770 YLAAKGYDRLMGARP
+770 YLAEKGYDRLMGARP

-794 KKPLASMILF
+794 KKPLAGMILF
-804 GDLADGGTVHVTL
+804 GDLVNGGVVHLTLEAEANDEQDTNQVKVTKNKGMTSDKGSAD
-817 QTTEDESE
+817 SR
-825 QGSSTISTDK
+825 I
-835 ADDNQPKAM
+835 
-844 DKATVNNREILLTVV
+844 ILTVV
-859 ETHGSRNGD
+859 ETHEPHPDSE
-868 HSQSMPS
+868 SVAS

>member
-1 MLSRHLE
+1 MLSLE
-8 VSLRLAMTLA
+8 LQSTLRLVVTLA
-18 RQKSHEY
+18 KQRSHEY
-25 LTVEHLLLALLENNH
+25 LTVEHLLLALLENE
-40 AATTLKACGGDI
+40 KAVEALVACAVNLDQ
-52 STLRAELEA
+52 LEA
-61 YINKHTPTLDEDVEQ
+61 DLIQYIDEHTPKVDEKEDY
-76 SPQPTQSFDRILQ
+76 SPQPTRSFDRILQ

-94 VQSIGG
+94 VQSVASS
-100 GRLVEGSDILVSMFS
+100 RLVEGSDLLVSMFS

-123 LLKKQGVSR
+123 LLKKQGVTR

-142 QDKADDGEAKSGIS
+142 QDRKTKEKTTETQE
-156 SDSRSE
+156 DSE
-162 KTSKDPLVDFATNLN
+162 NAKTSKDPLSEYAVNLN
-177 KRAAE
+177 QKAAK
-182 GKTDPLIGRASEIER
+182 GNTDPLIGRAAEIER
-197 TAQVL
+197 TAQIL

-228 WLIINEKAPKPLNG
+228 WLIVNDKAPKPLSG
-242 CVIYSLDIGSL
+242 CVVYSLDIGAL

-268 SLLDALRKKPNAIL
+268 ALLDALKQKPNAIL

-299 NMDVSNLIKPAL
+299 SMDVSNLIKPAL
-311 ANGELRCIGSTT
+311 ASGELRCIGSTT
-323 FSEYRQVFEKD
+323 FAEYRQVFEKD

-344 DVKEPS
+344 DVNEPS
-350 IEDSID
+350 VDETID
-356 ILRGLKP
+356 ILRGLKAK
-363 RYEEFHNVSY
+363 YEDFHQVNY
-373 TDAALVSAV
+373 TDEALQSAV
-382 KLSAKHVH
+382 HLAVKHIH

-405 GAYKRL
+405 GAFVRL
-411 GITPEI
+411 QQPQQ
-417 ADTEAE
+417 ADDLIENAVTSAPVMM
-423 DALLTTLEEETSS
+423 EEHGTS
-436 SKAKSFEFAELSQ
+436 AT
-449 DSDSAESGPKS
+449 AES
-460 MHQAADDVDD
+460 
-470 STNDDTSTSDKVDVS
+470 
-485 KSDTSHNSAEAH
+485 
-497 KSVTVIDVEDIEAIV
+497 TVGKKTTASPALIDVPQIEHIV
-512 AKLARIPPKSVSNDD
+512 AKIARIPPKSVSNDD
-527 KSLLEHLD
+527 KATLKDLEAN
-535 RDLKRL
+535 LKHL
-541 VFGQDEAIDTL
+541 VFGQDEAIKTL
-552 SDAIKLSRAGLKSPD
+552 ADAIKLSRAGLKTDD

-665 GTLTDN
+665 GSLTDN
-671 NGRVSSFKQVILIM
+671 NGRTSSFKQVILIM

-693 MSRASMGFTHQDH
+693 ISRNSMGFTHQDH
-706 SKDNSEALKRVFT
+706 SRDNSEAMKRMFT
-719 PEFRNRLDAIIQF
+719 PEFRNRLDAIIHF
-732 NPLDPSIVVSVVDK
+732 NPLDKSVIVSVVDK

-752 AQLDDKQVMLE
+752 AQLDDKKVTLE
-763 IDDEVRD
+763 IDDAVRD
-770 YLAAKGYDRLMGARP
+770 YLADKGYDRLMGARP
-785 MQRLIQDEI
+785 MARLIQDEI
-794 KKPLASMILF
+794 KKPLANMILF
-804 GDLADGGTVHVTL
+804 GDLVDGGVVSVKMNEDKTGIELETVHT
-817 QTTEDESE
+817 
-825 QGSSTISTDK
+825 
-835 ADDNQPKAM
+835 NQPDNA
-844 DKATVNNREILLTVV
+844 
-859 ETHGSRNGD
+859 
-868 HSQSMPS
+868 

>member
-1 MLSRHLE
+1 MLSLE
-8 VSLRLAMTLA
+8 LQSSLRLVVTLA
-18 RQKSHEY
+18 KQRAHEY
-25 LTVEHLLLALLENNH
+25 LTVEHLLLALLENEN
-40 AATTLKACGGDI
+40 AVEALVACAVNVDQLGKDLI
-52 STLRAELEA
+52 Q
-61 YINKHTPTLDEDVEQ
+61 YIDEHTPTVDINEDY
-76 SPQPTQSFDRILQ
+76 SPQPTRSFDRILQ

-94 VQSIGG
+94 VQSVASS
-100 GRLVEGSDILVSMFS
+100 RLVEGSDLLVSMFS

-123 LLKKQGVSR
+123 LLKKQGVTR

-142 QDKADDGEAKSGIS
+142 QDKKVRDKLTSVETEETGEKS
-156 SDSRSE
+156 
-162 KTSKDPLVDFATNLN
+162 SKDPLTEFTINLN
-177 KRAAE
+177 QKAST
-182 GKTDPLIGRASEIER
+182 GGTDPLIGRQAEIER
-197 TAQVL
+197 TAQIL

-228 WLIINEKAPKPLNG
+228 WLIVNDKAPKPLSG
-242 CVIYSLDIGSL
+242 CVVYSLDIGAL

-268 SLLDALRKKPNAIL
+268 ALLDALKAKPNAIL

-311 ANGELRCIGSTT
+311 ASGELRCIGSTT
-323 FSEYRQVFEKD
+323 FTEYRQVFEKD
-334 HALSRRFQKI
+334 HALSRRFQKV
-344 DVKEPS
+344 DVNEPS
-350 IEDSID
+350 IDETID
-356 ILRGLKP
+356 ILRGLKKQ
-363 RYEEFHNVSY
+363 YEKFHNVSY
-373 TDAALVSAV
+373 TDQALQSAV
-382 KLSAKHVH
+382 NLAVKHIH

-405 GAYKRL
+405 GAFVRL
-411 GITPEI
+411 QKHAENQVESGVDSHQST
-417 ADTEAE
+417 DTVANDKLSNQPVVDE
-423 DALLTTLEEETSS
+423 DALVDDLDVS
-436 SKAKSFEFAELSQ
+436 
-449 DSDSAESGPKS
+449 
-460 MHQAADDVDD
+460 HAADGVVEPKAML
-470 STNDDTSTSDKVDVS
+470 S
-485 KSDTSHNSAEAH
+485 EADNQVIDAAQQ
-497 KSVTVIDVEDIEAIV
+497 SGQVVIDVPQIEYIIS
-512 AKLARIPPKSVSNDD
+512 KIARIPPKSVSTDD
-527 KSLLEHLD
+527 KSVLQNLESN
-535 RDLKRL
+535 LKHL
-541 VFGQDEAIDTL
+541 VFGQDEAIKNL
-552 SDAIKLSRAGLKSPD
+552 ADAIKLSRAGLKPDD

-593 LGVELV
+593 LGIELV

-665 GTLTDN
+665 GSLTDN
-671 NGRVSSFKQVILIM
+671 NGRTSSFKQVIVIM

-693 MSRASMGFTHQDH
+693 ISRNSMGFTKQDH
-706 SKDNSEALKRVFT
+706 SRDNSEAMKRMFT

-732 NPLDPSIVVSVVDK
+732 NPLDQNVIVSVVDK

-752 AQLDDKQVMLE
+752 AQLDDKKVVLE
-763 IDDEVRD
+763 IDDEVRN
-770 YLAAKGYDRLMGARP
+770 YLAEKGYDRLMGARP
-785 MQRLIQDEI
+785 MNRLIQDEI
-794 KKPLASMILF
+794 KKPLAEQILF
-804 GDLADGGTVHVTL
+804 GDLVNGGTVSIRMNADKTAIELVPI
-817 QTTEDESE
+817 DEK
-825 QGSSTISTDK
+825 QI
-835 ADDNQPKAM
+835 DN
-844 DKATVNNREILLTVV
+844 V
-859 ETHGSRNGD
+859 
-868 HSQSMPS
+868 

>member
-25 LTVEHLLLALLENNH
+25 LTVEHLLLALLENTN
-40 AATTLKACGGDI
+40 AANTLTACNANV
-52 STLRAELEA
+52 STLRSELEA
-61 YINKHTPTLDEDVEQ
+61 YINKHTPTVDADSEQ

-123 LLKKQGVSR
+123 LLKKQGISR

-142 QDKADDGEAKSGIS
+142 QDKDEPSEPRASMTGERRSA
-156 SDSRSE
+156 SE
-162 KTSKDPLVDFATNLN
+162 KTSKDPLVEFATNLN
-177 KRAAE
+177 QRAAE
-182 GKTDPLIGRASEIER
+182 GKTDPLIGRGPEIER
-197 TAQVL
+197 AAQVL

-209 PLLVGDP
+209 PLLVGEP

-228 WLIINEKAPKPLNG
+228 WLIINDKAPKPLNG

-268 SLLDALRKKPNAIL
+268 SLLDALKKKPNAIL

-323 FSEYRQVFEKD
+323 FTEYRQVFEKD

-350 IEDSID
+350 VDDSID
-356 ILRGLKP
+356 ILRGLKT
-363 RYEEFHNVSY
+363 RYEEFHNVEY
-373 TDAALVSAV
+373 TDQALVTAV
-382 KLSAKHVH
+382 QLSAKHIH

-411 GITPEI
+411 GIVADLDDIDAEESFIANLEQDFDAQIDADEEGLDGSLDDDSSHDTDSVNEMQEE
-417 ADTEAE
+417 ADTAKAN
-423 DALLTTLEEETSS
+423 DRANG
-436 SKAKSFEFAELSQ
+436 SKK
-449 DSDSAESGPKS
+449 
-460 MHQAADDVDD
+460 
-470 STNDDTSTSDKVDVS
+470 S
-485 KSDTSHNSAEAH
+485 KSKRAPI
-497 KSVTVIDVEDIEAIV
+497 KIDVADIEAII
-512 AKLARIPPKSVSNDD
+512 AKLARIPPKSVSSDD
-527 KSLLEHLD
+527 KSILEHLD
-535 RDLKRL
+535 RDLKHL
-541 VFGQDEAIDTL
+541 VFGQDEAIETL
-552 SDAIKLSRAGLKSPD
+552 ADAIKLSRAGLKAPD

-622 VGFDQGGLLTE
+622 VGYDQGGLLTE
-633 KINQFPHC
+633 KINQHPHC

-671 NGRVSSFKQVILIM
+671 NGRVAIFKQVIVIM
-685 TTNVGADS
+685 TTNVGAES
-693 MSRASMGFTHQDH
+693 ISRSSMGFTQQDH
-706 SKDNSEALKRVFT
+706 SRDNTEALKRVFT

-732 NPLDPSIVVSVVDK
+732 NALDTSVVVSVVDK

-752 AQLDDKQVMLE
+752 VQLDDKQVTLE

-770 YLAAKGYDRLMGARP
+770 YLAEKGYDRLMGARP

-804 GDLADGGTVHVTL
+804 GDLVNGGVVHLSLEPKEANEQDGEAIKLDKNSGKSSDKGSAD
-817 QTTEDESE
+817 SR
-825 QGSSTISTDK
+825 I
-835 ADDNQPKAM
+835 
-844 DKATVNNREILLTVV
+844 ILTVV
-859 ETHGSRNGD
+859 ETHEPHPDSE
-868 HSQSMPS
+868 SLAS

>member
-25 LTVEHLLLALLENNH
+25 LTVEHLLLALLENTH
-40 AATTLKACGGDI
+40 AANTLTACNANV
-52 STLRAELEA
+52 SALRSELEA
-61 YINKHTPTLDEDVEQ
+61 YINKHTPTVDADTEQ

-123 LLKKQGVSR
+123 LLKKQGISR

-142 QDKADDGEAKSGIS
+142 QDKDEPSEPRASMTGERRSA
-156 SDSRSE
+156 SE
-162 KTSKDPLVDFATNLN
+162 KTSKDPLVEFASNLN
-177 KRAAE
+177 QRAAE
-182 GKTDPLIGRASEIER
+182 GKTDPLIGRGPEIER
-197 TAQVL
+197 AAQVL

-209 PLLVGDP
+209 PLLVGEP

-228 WLIINEKAPKPLNG
+228 WLIINDRAPKPLNG

-268 SLLDALRKKPNAIL
+268 SLLDALKKKPNAIL

-323 FSEYRQVFEKD
+323 FTEYRQVFEKD

-350 IEDSID
+350 VDDTID

-363 RYEEFHNVSY
+363 RYEEFHNVEY
-373 TDAALVSAV
+373 TDEALVTAV
-382 KLSAKHVH
+382 KLSAKHIH

-411 GITPEI
+411 GIV
-417 ADTEAE
+417 ADTDDIEAE
-423 DALLTTLEEETSS
+423 ESFIANLEQDFDAQIDADDEGIDSDIDNLDSEATNEMQDEANLAKENDRAKSAEHK
-436 SKAKSFEFAELSQ
+436 KAKAKR
-449 DSDSAESGPKS
+449 APIK
-460 MHQAADDVDD
+460 
-470 STNDDTSTSDKVDVS
+470 
-485 KSDTSHNSAEAH
+485 
-497 KSVTVIDVEDIEAIV
+497 IDVADIEAIV
-512 AKLARIPPKSVSNDD
+512 AKLARIPPKSVSSDD
-527 KSLLEHLD
+527 KSILQHLD
-535 RDLKRL
+535 RDLKHL
-541 VFGQDEAIDTL
+541 VFGQDEAIATL
-552 SDAIKLSRAGLKSPD
+552 ADAIKLSRAGLKAPD

-586 SRQLANL
+586 SRQLAKL

-605 YMEAHTASRL
+605 YMESHTASRL

-622 VGFDQGGLLTE
+622 VGYDQGGLLTE
-633 KINQFPHC
+633 KINQHPHC
-641 VLLLDEIEKAHP
+641 VLLFDEIEKAHP

-671 NGRVSSFKQVILIM
+671 NGRVAIFKQVIVIM

-693 MSRASMGFTHQDH
+693 ISRSSMGFTQQDH
-706 SKDNSEALKRVFT
+706 SRDNTESLKRVFT

-732 NPLDPSIVVSVVDK
+732 NPLDTSVVVSVVDK

-752 AQLDDKQVMLE
+752 VQLDDKQVTLE

-770 YLAAKGYDRLMGARP
+770 YLADKGYDRLMGARP

-794 KKPLASMILF
+794 KKPLAGMILF
-804 GDLADGGTVHVTL
+804 GDLVNGGVVHLTLEPEVSEGDTVKLDKSSDKGSAD
-817 QTTEDESE
+817 SR
-825 QGSSTISTDK
+825 I
-835 ADDNQPKAM
+835 
-844 DKATVNNREILLTVV
+844 ILTVV
-859 ETHGSRNGD
+859 ETHEPHPDSE
-868 HSQSMPS
+868 SLAS

>member
-25 LTVEHLLLALLENNH
+25 LTVEHLLLALLENTH
-40 AATTLKACGGDI
+40 AANTLTACNANV
-52 STLRAELEA
+52 STLRTELEA
-61 YINKHTPTLDEDVEQ
+61 YINKHTPTVDADTEQ

-123 LLKKQGVSR
+123 LLKKQGISR

-142 QDKADDGEAKSGIS
+142 QDKDEPSEPRASMTGERRSA
-156 SDSRSE
+156 SE
-162 KTSKDPLVDFATNLN
+162 KTSKDPLVEFATNLN
-177 KRAAE
+177 QRAAE
-182 GKTDPLIGRASEIER
+182 GKTDPLIGRGPEIER
-197 TAQVL
+197 AAQVL

-209 PLLVGDP
+209 PLLVGEP

-228 WLIINEKAPKPLNG
+228 WLIINDKAPKPLNG

-268 SLLDALRKKPNAIL
+268 SLLDALKKKPNAIL

-323 FSEYRQVFEKD
+323 FTEYRQVFEKD

-350 IEDSID
+350 VDDTID

-363 RYEEFHNVSY
+363 RYEEFHNVEY
-373 TDAALVSAV
+373 TDEALVTAV
-382 KLSAKHVH
+382 QLSAKHIH

-411 GITPEI
+411 GVIPDADDIDAEESFI
-417 ADTEAE
+417 ADIEQDFDAQIDADTEGLDGDTYSDSEMQNEAE
-423 DALLTTLEEETSS
+423 TAKANDR
-436 SKAKSFEFAELSQ
+436 AKSFSE
-449 DSDSAESGPKS
+449 
-460 MHQAADDVDD
+460 
-470 STNDDTSTSDKVDVS
+470 S
-485 KSDTSHNSAEAH
+485 KSAKA
-497 KSVTVIDVEDIEAIV
+497 KKKPPMKIDVADIEAIV
-512 AKLARIPPKSVSNDD
+512 AKLARIPPKSVSSDD
-527 KSLLEHLD
+527 KSILQHLD
-535 RDLKRL
+535 RDLKHL
-541 VFGQDEAIDTL
+541 VFGQDEAIETL
-552 SDAIKLSRAGLKSPD
+552 ADAIKLSRAGLKAPD

-622 VGFDQGGLLTE
+622 VGYDQGGLLTE
-633 KINQFPHC
+633 KINQHPHC

-671 NGRVSSFKQVILIM
+671 NGRVAIFKQVIVIM

-693 MSRASMGFTHQDH
+693 ISRSSMGFTQQDH
-706 SKDNSEALKRVFT
+706 SRDNTESLKRVFT

-732 NPLDPSIVVSVVDK
+732 NPLDTSVVVSVVDK

-752 AQLDDKQVMLE
+752 VQLDDKQVTLE

-770 YLAAKGYDRLMGARP
+770 YLAHKGYDRLMGARP

-794 KKPLASMILF
+794 KKSLASMILF
-804 GDLADGGTVHVTL
+804 GDLVNGGVVHLTLEPEANDEQDGDSVKLDKYSGKT
-817 QTTEDESE
+817 DYK
-825 QGSSTISTDK
+825 STDK
-835 ADDNQPKAM
+835 GSADS
-844 DKATVNNREILLTVV
+844 RIILTVV
-859 ETHGSRNGD
+859 ETHEPHPDSE
-868 HSQSMPS
+868 SLAS

>member
-1 MLSRHLE
+1 MLSLE
-8 VSLRLAMTLA
+8 LQSTLRLVVTLA
-18 RQKSHEY
+18 KQRAHEY
-25 LTVEHLLLALLENNH
+25 LTVEHLLLALLENEN
-40 AATTLKACGGDI
+40 AVEALVACAVNVDQLGKDL
-52 STLRAELEA
+52 TQ
-61 YINKHTPTLDEDVEQ
+61 YIDEHTPTVDINEDY
-76 SPQPTQSFDRILQ
+76 SPQPTRSFDRILQ

-94 VQSIGG
+94 VQSVASS
-100 GRLVEGSDILVSMFS
+100 RLVEGSDLLVSMFS

-123 LLKKQGVSR
+123 LLKKQGVTR

-142 QDKADDGEAKSGIS
+142 QDKKVRDKLTSVETEETGEKAN
-156 SDSRSE
+156 
-162 KTSKDPLVDFATNLN
+162 KDPLTEFTINLN
-177 KRAAE
+177 QKAST
-182 GKTDPLIGRASEIER
+182 GGTDPLIGRQAEIER
-197 TAQVL
+197 TAQIL

-228 WLIINEKAPKPLNG
+228 WLIVNDKAPKPLSG
-242 CVIYSLDIGSL
+242 CVVYSLDIGAL

-268 SLLDALRKKPNAIL
+268 ALLDALKAKPNAIL

-311 ANGELRCIGSTT
+311 ASGELRCIGSTT
-323 FSEYRQVFEKD
+323 FAEYRQVFEKD
-334 HALSRRFQKI
+334 HALSRRFQKV
-344 DVKEPS
+344 DVNEPS
-350 IEDSID
+350 IDETID
-356 ILRGLKP
+356 ILRGLKKQ
-363 RYEEFHNVSY
+363 YEKFHNVSY
-373 TDAALVSAV
+373 TDQALQSAV
-382 KLSAKHVH
+382 HLAVKHIH

-405 GAYKRL
+405 GAFVRL
-411 GITPEI
+411 QKQAENQVVSSVDSNQSTDAVANDKLSNQPVV
-417 ADTEAE
+417 DE
-423 DALLTTLEEETSS
+423 DALVDDLDVS
-436 SKAKSFEFAELSQ
+436 
-449 DSDSAESGPKS
+449 
-460 MHQAADDVDD
+460 HAADGVVEPEAMLSEAD
-470 STNDDTSTSDKVDVS
+470 NKVIDAAQQDGEV
-485 KSDTSHNSAEAH
+485 
-497 KSVTVIDVEDIEAIV
+497 VIDVPQIEYIIS
-512 AKLARIPPKSVSNDD
+512 KIARIPPKSVSTDD
-527 KSLLEHLD
+527 KSVLQNLESN
-535 RDLKRL
+535 LKHL
-541 VFGQDEAIDTL
+541 VFGQDEAIKNL
-552 SDAIKLSRAGLKSPD
+552 ADAIKLSRAGLKPDD

-593 LGVELV
+593 LGIELV

-665 GTLTDN
+665 GSLTDN
-671 NGRVSSFKQVILIM
+671 NGRTSSFKQVILIM

-693 MSRASMGFTHQDH
+693 ISRNSMGFTKQDH
-706 SKDNSEALKRVFT
+706 SRDNSEAMKRMFT

-732 NPLDPSIVVSVVDK
+732 NPLDQNVIVSVVDK

-752 AQLDDKQVMLE
+752 AQLDDKKVVLE
-763 IDDEVRD
+763 IDDEVRN
-770 YLAAKGYDRLMGARP
+770 YLAKKGYDRLMGARP
-785 MQRLIQDEI
+785 MNRLIQDEI
-794 KKPLASMILF
+794 KKPLAEQILF
-804 GDLADGGTVHVTL
+804 GDLVNGGTVSIRMNADKTAIELVPI
-817 QTTEDESE
+817 DEK
-825 QGSSTISTDK
+825 QI
-835 ADDNQPKAM
+835 DN
-844 DKATVNNREILLTVV
+844 V
-859 ETHGSRNGD
+859 
-868 HSQSMPS
+868 

>member
-1 MLSRHLE
+1 MLSLE
-8 VSLRLAMTLA
+8 LQSTLRLVVTLA
-18 RQKSHEY
+18 KQRAHEY
-25 LTVEHLLLALLENNH
+25 LTVEHLLLALLENEN
-40 AATTLKACGGDI
+40 AVEALVACAVNVDQLGKDL
-52 STLRAELEA
+52 TQ
-61 YINKHTPTLDEDVEQ
+61 YIDEHTPTVDINEDY
-76 SPQPTQSFDRILQ
+76 SPQPTRSFDRILQ

-94 VQSIGG
+94 VQSVASS
-100 GRLVEGSDILVSMFS
+100 RLVEGSDLLVSMFS

-123 LLKKQGVSR
+123 LLKKQGVTR

-142 QDKADDGEAKSGIS
+142 QDKKVRDKLTSVETEETGEKAN
-156 SDSRSE
+156 
-162 KTSKDPLVDFATNLN
+162 KDPLTEFTVNLN
-177 KRAAE
+177 QKAST
-182 GKTDPLIGRASEIER
+182 GGTDPLIGRQAEIER
-197 TAQVL
+197 TAQIL

-228 WLIINEKAPKPLNG
+228 WLIVNDKAPKPLSG
-242 CVIYSLDIGSL
+242 CVVYSLDIGAL

-268 SLLDALRKKPNAIL
+268 ALLDALKAKPNAIL

-311 ANGELRCIGSTT
+311 ASGELRCIGSTT
-323 FSEYRQVFEKD
+323 FTEYRQVFEKD
-334 HALSRRFQKI
+334 HALSRRFQKV
-344 DVKEPS
+344 DVNEPS
-350 IEDSID
+350 IDETID
-356 ILRGLKP
+356 ILRGLKKQ
-363 RYEEFHNVSY
+363 YEKFHNVSY
-373 TDAALVSAV
+373 TDQALQSAV
-382 KLSAKHVH
+382 HLAVKHIH

-405 GAYKRL
+405 GAFVRL
-411 GITPEI
+411 QKQAENQVESSVDSNQSTDAVANGKLSNQPVV
-417 ADTEAE
+417 DE
-423 DALLTTLEEETSS
+423 DALVDDLDIS
-436 SKAKSFEFAELSQ
+436 
-449 DSDSAESGPKS
+449 
-460 MHQAADDVDD
+460 HAADGVVEPEAMLSEAD
-470 STNDDTSTSDKVDVS
+470 NKVIDAAQQDGEV
-485 KSDTSHNSAEAH
+485 
-497 KSVTVIDVEDIEAIV
+497 VIDVPQIEYIIS
-512 AKLARIPPKSVSNDD
+512 KIARIPPKSVSTDD
-527 KSLLEHLD
+527 KSVLQNLESN
-535 RDLKRL
+535 LKHL
-541 VFGQDEAIDTL
+541 VFGQDEAIKNL
-552 SDAIKLSRAGLKSPD
+552 ADAIKLSRAGLKPDD

-593 LGVELV
+593 LGIELV

-665 GTLTDN
+665 GALTDN
-671 NGRVSSFKQVILIM
+671 NGRTSSFKQVILIM

-693 MSRASMGFTHQDH
+693 ISRNSMGFTKQDH
-706 SKDNSEALKRVFT
+706 SRDNSEAMKRMFT

-732 NPLDPSIVVSVVDK
+732 NPLDQNVIVSVVDK

-752 AQLDDKQVMLE
+752 AQLDDKKVVLE
-763 IDDEVRD
+763 IDDEVRN
-770 YLAAKGYDRLMGARP
+770 YLAEKGYDRLMGARP
-785 MQRLIQDEI
+785 MNRLIQDEI
-794 KKPLASMILF
+794 KKPLAEQILF
-804 GDLADGGTVHVTL
+804 GDLVNGGTVSIRMNADKTAIELVPI
-817 QTTEDESE
+817 DEK
-825 QGSSTISTDK
+825 QV
-835 ADDNQPKAM
+835 DN
-844 DKATVNNREILLTVV
+844 V
-859 ETHGSRNGD
+859 
-868 HSQSMPS
+868 

>member
-25 LTVEHLLLALLENNH
+25 LTVEHLLLALLENTH
-40 AATTLKACGGDI
+40 AANTLTACNANV
-52 STLRAELEA
+52 SALRTELEA
-61 YINKHTPTLDEDVEQ
+61 YINKHTPTVDPDTEQ

-123 LLKKQGVSR
+123 LLKKQGISR

-142 QDKADDGEAKSGIS
+142 QDKDEPSEPRASMTGERRS
-156 SDSRSE
+156 SASE
-162 KTSKDPLVDFATNLN
+162 KTSKDPLVEFATNLN
-177 KRAAE
+177 QRAAE
-182 GKTDPLIGRASEIER
+182 GKTDPLIGRGPEIER
-197 TAQVL
+197 AAQVL

-209 PLLVGDP
+209 PLLVGEP

-228 WLIINEKAPKPLNG
+228 WLIINDKAPKPLNG

-268 SLLDALRKKPNAIL
+268 SLLDALKKKPNAIL

-323 FSEYRQVFEKD
+323 FTEYRQVFEKD

-350 IEDSID
+350 VDDTID

-363 RYEEFHNVSY
+363 RYEEFHNVVY
-373 TDAALVSAV
+373 TDEALVTAV
-382 KLSAKHVH
+382 QLSAKHIH

-411 GITPEI
+411 GVVADADDIEAEESFI
-417 ADTEAE
+417 ADIEQEFDAQIEADIDGLDSDTDSDNE
-423 DALLTTLEEETSS
+423 MQEEADIAKANDRAKSS
-436 SKAKSFEFAELSQ
+436 VDKKAKGKRA
-449 DSDSAESGPKS
+449 PIK
-460 MHQAADDVDD
+460 
-470 STNDDTSTSDKVDVS
+470 
-485 KSDTSHNSAEAH
+485 
-497 KSVTVIDVEDIEAIV
+497 IDVADIEAIV
-512 AKLARIPPKSVSNDD
+512 AKLARIPPKSVSSDD
-527 KSLLEHLD
+527 KSILQHLD
-535 RDLKRL
+535 RDLKHL
-541 VFGQDEAIDTL
+541 VFGQDEAIATL
-552 SDAIKLSRAGLKSPD
+552 ADAIKLSRAGLKAPD

-622 VGFDQGGLLTE
+622 VGYDQGGLLTE
-633 KINQFPHC
+633 KINQHPHC
-641 VLLLDEIEKAHP
+641 VLLFDEIEKAHP

-671 NGRVSSFKQVILIM
+671 NGRVAIFKQVIVIM
-685 TTNVGADS
+685 TTNVGAES
-693 MSRASMGFTHQDH
+693 ISRSSMGFTQQDH
-706 SKDNSEALKRVFT
+706 SRDNTESLKRVFT

-732 NPLDPSIVVSVVDK
+732 NPLDTSVVVSVVDK

-752 AQLDDKQVMLE
+752 VQLDDKQVTLE

-794 KKPLASMILF
+794 KKPLANMILF
-804 GDLADGGTVHVTL
+804 GDLVNGGVVHLTLEPEASDGETVKLDKLSDKGSAD
-817 QTTEDESE
+817 SR
-825 QGSSTISTDK
+825 I
-835 ADDNQPKAM
+835 
-844 DKATVNNREILLTVV
+844 ILTVV
-859 ETHGSRNGD
+859 ETHEPRPDSE
-868 HSQSMPS
+868 SLAS

>member
-1 MLSRHLE
+1 MLSLE
-8 VSLRLAMTLA
+8 LQSTLRLVVTLA
-18 RQKSHEY
+18 KQRAHEY
-25 LTVEHLLLALLENNH
+25 LTVEHLLLALLENEN
-40 AATTLKACGGDI
+40 AVEALVACAVNVDQLGKDL
-52 STLRAELEA
+52 TQ
-61 YINKHTPTLDEDVEQ
+61 YIDEHTPTVDINEDY
-76 SPQPTQSFDRILQ
+76 SPQPTRSFDRILQ

-94 VQSIGG
+94 VQSVASS
-100 GRLVEGSDILVSMFS
+100 RLVEGSDLLVSMFS

-123 LLKKQGVSR
+123 LLKKQGVTR

-142 QDKADDGEAKSGIS
+142 QDKKVRDKLTSVETEETGEKAN
-156 SDSRSE
+156 
-162 KTSKDPLVDFATNLN
+162 KDPLTEFTINLN
-177 KRAAE
+177 QKAST
-182 GKTDPLIGRASEIER
+182 GGTDPLIGRQAEIER
-197 TAQVL
+197 TAQIL

-228 WLIINEKAPKPLNG
+228 WLIVNDKAPKPLSG
-242 CVIYSLDIGSL
+242 CVVYSLDIGAL

-268 SLLDALRKKPNAIL
+268 ALLDALKAKPNAIL

-311 ANGELRCIGSTT
+311 ASGELRCIGSTT
-323 FSEYRQVFEKD
+323 FTEYRQVFEKD
-334 HALSRRFQKI
+334 HALSRRFQKV
-344 DVKEPS
+344 DVNEPS
-350 IEDSID
+350 IDETID
-356 ILRGLKP
+356 ILRGLKKQ
-363 RYEEFHNVSY
+363 YEKFHNVSY
-373 TDAALVSAV
+373 TDQALQSAV
-382 KLSAKHVH
+382 NLAVKHIH

-405 GAYKRL
+405 GAFVRL
-411 GITPEI
+411 QKQAENHVESGVDSNQSIDAVANDKLSNQPVV
-417 ADTEAE
+417 DE
-423 DALLTTLEEETSS
+423 DALVDDLDVS
-436 SKAKSFEFAELSQ
+436 
-449 DSDSAESGPKS
+449 
-460 MHQAADDVDD
+460 HAADGV
-470 STNDDTSTSDKVDVS
+470 VEP
-485 KSDTSHNSAEAH
+485 EAML
-497 KSVTVIDVEDIEAIV
+497 SEADNQVIDAAQQGGQVVIDVPQIEYIIS
-512 AKLARIPPKSVSNDD
+512 KIARIPPKSVSTDD
-527 KSLLEHLD
+527 KSVLQNLESN
-535 RDLKRL
+535 LKHL
-541 VFGQDEAIDTL
+541 VFGQDEAIKNL
-552 SDAIKLSRAGLKSPD
+552 ADAIKLSRAGLKPDD

-593 LGVELV
+593 LGIELV

-665 GTLTDN
+665 GSLTDN
-671 NGRVSSFKQVILIM
+671 NGRTSSFKQVILIM

-693 MSRASMGFTHQDH
+693 ISRNSMGFTKQDH
-706 SKDNSEALKRVFT
+706 SRDNSEAMKRMFT

-732 NPLDPSIVVSVVDK
+732 NPLDQNVIVSVVDK

-752 AQLDDKQVMLE
+752 AQLDDKKVVLE
-763 IDDEVRD
+763 IDDEVRN
-770 YLAAKGYDRLMGARP
+770 YLAEKGYDRLMGARP
-785 MQRLIQDEI
+785 MNRLIQDEI
-794 KKPLASMILF
+794 KKPLAEQILF
-804 GDLADGGTVHVTL
+804 GDLVNGGTVSIRMNADKTAIELVPI
-817 QTTEDESE
+817 DEK
-825 QGSSTISTDK
+825 QV
-835 ADDNQPKAM
+835 DN
-844 DKATVNNREILLTVV
+844 V
-859 ETHGSRNGD
+859 
-868 HSQSMPS
+868 

>member
-25 LTVEHLLLALLENNH
+25 LTVEHLLLALLENTH
-40 AATTLKACGGDI
+40 AANTLTACNANI
-52 STLRAELEA
+52 SSLRTELET
-61 YINKHTPTLDEDVEQ
+61 YINKHTPTVDVDLEQ

-123 LLKKQGVSR
+123 LLKKQGISR

-142 QDKADDGEAKSGIS
+142 QDKDEPAESRSSMTGERRSP
-156 SDSRSE
+156 SE
-162 KTSKDPLVDFATNLN
+162 KTSKDPLVEFATNLN
-177 KRAAE
+177 QRAAE
-182 GKTDPLIGRASEIER
+182 GKTDPLIGRAPEIER

-209 PLLVGDP
+209 PLLVGEP

-228 WLIINEKAPKPLNG
+228 WLIINDKAPKPLNG

-268 SLLDALRKKPNAIL
+268 SLLDALKKKPNAIL

-311 ANGELRCIGSTT
+311 ANGELRCVGSTT
-323 FSEYRQVFEKD
+323 FTEYRQVFEKD

-350 IEDSID
+350 VDDSID

-363 RYEEFHNVSY
+363 RYEEFHNVEY
-373 TDAALVSAV
+373 TDEALVSAV
-382 KLSAKHVH
+382 ELSSKHIH

-411 GITPEI
+411 GVIPDAEDIKAEESFI
-417 ADTEAE
+417 ADLEQDIDETDYDNI
-423 DALLTTLEEETSS
+423 DASLDDDTDNEM
-436 SKAKSFEFAELSQ
+436 SKQAALAKSDDKSQ
-449 DSDSAESGPKS
+449 STKNPQ
-460 MHQAADDVDD
+460 QATDFDYAG
-470 STNDDTSTSDKVDVS
+470 SDKAQ
-485 KSDTSHNSAEAH
+485 KAPI
-497 KSVTVIDVEDIEAIV
+497 KIDVADIEAIV
-512 AKLARIPPKSVSNDD
+512 AKLARIPPKSVSTDD
-527 KSLLEHLD
+527 KSILEHLD
-535 RDLKRL
+535 RDLKHL
-541 VFGQDEAIDTL
+541 VFGQNEAIENL
-552 SDAIKLSRAGLKSPD
+552 ADAIKLSRAGLKAPD

-633 KINQFPHC
+633 KINQHPHC

-671 NGRVSSFKQVILIM
+671 NGRIAVFKQVIIIM

-693 MSRASMGFTHQDH
+693 ISRSSMGFTEQDH
-706 SKDNSEALKRVFT
+706 SRDNTEALKRVFT

-732 NPLDPSIVVSVVDK
+732 NALEPTVVTSVVDK

-752 AQLDDKQVMLE
+752 VQLDDKQVTLE

-770 YLAAKGYDRLMGARP
+770 YLADKGYDRLMGARP

-804 GDLADGGTVHVTL
+804 GDLVNGGVVHLTL
-817 QTTEDESE
+817 APEEDQTTESVDLDK
-825 QGSSTISTDK
+825 SSRK
-835 ADDNQPKAM
+835 AKSSDDS
-844 DKATVNNREILLTVV
+844 RIILTVV
-859 ETHGSRNGD
+859 ETHEPRSD
-868 HSQSMPS
+868 SESVAS

>member
-1 MLSRHLE
+1 MLSLE
-8 VSLRLAMTLA
+8 LQSTLRLVVTLA
-18 RQKSHEY
+18 KQRAHEY
-25 LTVEHLLLALLENNH
+25 LTVEHLLLALLENEN
-40 AATTLKACGGDI
+40 AVEALVACAVNVDQLGKDL
-52 STLRAELEA
+52 TQ
-61 YINKHTPTLDEDVEQ
+61 YIDEHTPTVDINEDY
-76 SPQPTQSFDRILQ
+76 SPQPTRSFDRILQ

-94 VQSIGG
+94 VQSVASS
-100 GRLVEGSDILVSMFS
+100 RLVEGSDLLVSMFS

-123 LLKKQGVSR
+123 LLKKQGVTR

-142 QDKADDGEAKSGIS
+142 QDKKVRDKLTSVEIEETGEKAN
-156 SDSRSE
+156 
-162 KTSKDPLVDFATNLN
+162 KDPLTEFTINLN
-177 KRAAE
+177 QKAST
-182 GKTDPLIGRASEIER
+182 GGTDPLIGRQAEIER
-197 TAQVL
+197 TAQIL

-228 WLIINEKAPKPLNG
+228 WLIVNDKAPKPLSG
-242 CVIYSLDIGSL
+242 CVVYSLDIGAL

-268 SLLDALRKKPNAIL
+268 ALLDALKAKPNAIL

-311 ANGELRCIGSTT
+311 ASGELRCIGSTT
-323 FSEYRQVFEKD
+323 FTEYRQVFEKD
-334 HALSRRFQKI
+334 HALSRRFQKV
-344 DVKEPS
+344 DVNEPS
-350 IEDSID
+350 IDETID
-356 ILRGLKP
+356 ILRGLKKQ
-363 RYEEFHNVSY
+363 YEKFHNVSY
-373 TDAALVSAV
+373 TDQALQSAV
-382 KLSAKHVH
+382 HLAVKHIH

-405 GAYKRL
+405 GAFVRL
-411 GITPEI
+411 QKQAENQVESSVDSNQSVDAVANDKLSNQPVV
-417 ADTEAE
+417 DE
-423 DALLTTLEEETSS
+423 DALVDDLDAS
-436 SKAKSFEFAELSQ
+436 
-449 DSDSAESGPKS
+449 
-460 MHQAADDVDD
+460 HAADGVVEPEAMLSEAD
-470 STNDDTSTSDKVDVS
+470 NKVIDAAQQDGEV
-485 KSDTSHNSAEAH
+485 
-497 KSVTVIDVEDIEAIV
+497 VIDVPQIEYIIS
-512 AKLARIPPKSVSNDD
+512 KIARIPPKSVSTDD
-527 KSLLEHLD
+527 KSVLQNLESN
-535 RDLKRL
+535 LKHL
-541 VFGQDEAIDTL
+541 VFGQDEAIKNL
-552 SDAIKLSRAGLKSPD
+552 ADAIKLSRAGLKPDD

-593 LGVELV
+593 LGIELV

-665 GTLTDN
+665 GSLTDN
-671 NGRVSSFKQVILIM
+671 NGRTSSFKQVILIM

-693 MSRASMGFTHQDH
+693 ISRNSMGFTKQDH
-706 SKDNSEALKRVFT
+706 SRDNSEAMKRMFT

-732 NPLDPSIVVSVVDK
+732 NPLDQNVIVSVVDK

-752 AQLDDKQVMLE
+752 AQLDDKKVVLE
-763 IDDEVRD
+763 IDDEVRN
-770 YLAAKGYDRLMGARP
+770 YLAEKGYDRLMGARP
-785 MQRLIQDEI
+785 MNRLIQDEI
-794 KKPLASMILF
+794 KKPLAEQILF
-804 GDLADGGTVHVTL
+804 GDLVNGGTVSIRMNADKTAIELVPI
-817 QTTEDESE
+817 DEK
-825 QGSSTISTDK
+825 QV
-835 ADDNQPKAM
+835 DN
-844 DKATVNNREILLTVV
+844 V
-859 ETHGSRNGD
+859 
-868 HSQSMPS
+868 

>member
-25 LTVEHLLLALLENNH
+25 LTVEHLLLALLENTH
-40 AATTLKACGGDI
+40 AANTLTACNANV
-52 STLRAELEA
+52 SALRTELEI
-61 YINKHTPTLDEDVEQ
+61 YINKHTPTVDANTEK

-123 LLKKQGVSR
+123 LLKKQGISR

-142 QDKADDGEAKSGIS
+142 QDKEDASE
-156 SDSRSE
+156 SRASTGSERRSASE
-162 KTSKDPLVDFATNLN
+162 KTSKDPLVEFATNLN
-177 KRAAE
+177 QRAAE

-197 TAQVL
+197 AAQVL

-209 PLLVGDP
+209 PLLVGEP

-228 WLIINEKAPKPLNG
+228 WLIINDKAPKPLNG

-268 SLLDALRKKPNAIL
+268 SLLEALKKKPNAIL

-323 FSEYRQVFEKD
+323 FTEYRQVFEKD

-350 IEDSID
+350 VDDTID

-363 RYEEFHNVSY
+363 RYEEFHNVEY
-373 TDAALVSAV
+373 TDEALVTAV
-382 KLSAKHVH
+382 QLSAKHIH

-411 GITPEI
+411 GVVP
-417 ADTEAE
+417 
-423 DALLTTLEEETSS
+423 
-436 SKAKSFEFAELSQ
+436 
-449 DSDSAESGPKS
+449 
-460 MHQAADDVDD
+460 
-470 STNDDTSTSDKVDVS
+470 
-485 KSDTSHNSAEAH
+485 
-497 KSVTVIDVEDIEAIV
+497 DVEDIEAEESFIADLEQDFDSQIDAEEV
-512 AKLARIPPKSVSNDD
+512 DTDSDSEMQAEAKAAKANDRASSADDSQTSKTRKVPMKIDVADIEAIIAKLARIPPKSVSSDD
-527 KSLLEHLD
+527 KSILEHLD
-535 RDLKRL
+535 RDLKHL
-541 VFGQDEAIDTL
+541 VFGQDEAIETL
-552 SDAIKLSRAGLKSPD
+552 ADAIKLSRAGLKAPD

-622 VGFDQGGLLTE
+622 VGYDQGGLLTE
-633 KINQFPHC
+633 KINQHPHC

-671 NGRVSSFKQVILIM
+671 NGRVAIFKQVIVIM

-693 MSRASMGFTHQDH
+693 ISRSSMGFTQQDH
-706 SKDNSEALKRVFT
+706 SRDNTESLKRVFT

-732 NPLDPSIVVSVVDK
+732 NPLDTSVVVSVVDK

-752 AQLDDKQVMLE
+752 VQLDDKQVTLE
-763 IDDEVRD
+763 IDDDVRD
-770 YLAAKGYDRLMGARP
+770 YLADKGYDRLMGARP

-794 KKPLASMILF
+794 KKPLAGMILF
-804 GDLADGGTVHVTL
+804 GELVNGGVVHLTLASDSDNGQDGDIKL
-817 QTTEDESE
+817 DK
-825 QGSSTISTDK
+825 GS
-835 ADDNQPKAM
+835 ADS
-844 DKATVNNREILLTVV
+844 RIILTVV
-859 ETHGSRNGD
+859 ETHEPHPDSE
-868 HSQSMPS
+868 SLAS

>member
-25 LTVEHLLLALLENNH
+25 LTVEHLLLALLENTH
-40 AATTLKACGGDI
+40 AANTLTACNANV
-52 STLRAELEA
+52 SSLRIELEA
-61 YINKHTPTLDEDVEQ
+61 YINKHTPTIDVDIEQ

-123 LLKKQGVSR
+123 LLKKQGISR

-142 QDKADDGEAKSGIS
+142 QDKDEPSEPRASMTGDRRSV
-156 SDSRSE
+156 SE
-162 KTSKDPLVDFATNLN
+162 KTGKDPLLEFASNLN
-177 KRAAE
+177 QRAAE
-182 GKTDPLIGRASEIER
+182 GKTDPLIGRGPEIER
-197 TAQVL
+197 AAQVL

-209 PLLVGDP
+209 PLLVGEP

-228 WLIINEKAPKPLNG
+228 WLIINNKAPKPLSG
-242 CVIYSLDIGSL
+242 CVIYSLDIGAL

-268 SLLDALRKKPNAIL
+268 ALLDALKNKPNAIL

-311 ANGELRCIGSTT
+311 ANGELRCVGSTT
-323 FSEYRQVFEKD
+323 FTEYRQVFEKD

-350 IEDSID
+350 IDESID

-363 RYEEFHNVSY
+363 RYEEFHNVEY

-382 KLSAKHVH
+382 QLSAKHIH

-411 GITPEI
+411 GVIP
-417 ADTEAE
+417 D
-423 DALLTTLEEETSS
+423 
-436 SKAKSFEFAELSQ
+436 
-449 DSDSAESGPKS
+449 
-460 MHQAADDVDD
+460 ADDINTEDSLITDLEQVLNADD
-470 STNDDTSTSDKVDVS
+470 IDDDDDTDNEMQNEAAAAKADDQS
-485 KSDTSHNSAEAH
+485 KTADRSQKAPN
-497 KSVTVIDVEDIEAIV
+497 KKPPMKIDVADIEAIV
-512 AKLARIPPKSVSNDD
+512 AKLARIPPKSVSSDD
-527 KSLLEHLD
+527 KGVLKHLD

-541 VFGQDEAIDTL
+541 VFGQDEAIATL
-552 SDAIKLSRAGLKSPD
+552 ADAIKLSRAGLKAPE

-622 VGFDQGGLLTE
+622 VGYDQGGLLTE
-633 KINQFPHC
+633 KINQHPHC
-641 VLLLDEIEKAHP
+641 VLLFDEIEKAHP

-671 NGRVSSFKQVILIM
+671 NGRIASFKQVIVIM
-685 TTNVGADS
+685 TTNVGAES
-693 MSRASMGFTHQDH
+693 ISRSSMGFTEQDH
-706 SKDNSEALKRVFT
+706 SRDNNESLKRVFS

-732 NPLDPSIVVSVVDK
+732 NPLDTSVVVSVVDK

-752 AQLDDKQVMLE
+752 VQLDDKQVTLE
-763 IDDEVRD
+763 IDDEVRE
-770 YLAAKGYDRLMGARP
+770 YLAEKGYDRLMGARP

-794 KKPLASMILF
+794 KKPLANMILF
-804 GDLADGGTVHVTL
+804 GDLVNGGVVHLTLEPKETDAEGVSIEKTSSNSSNNMQSDKGSAD
-817 QTTEDESE
+817 SR
-825 QGSSTISTDK
+825 I
-835 ADDNQPKAM
+835 
-844 DKATVNNREILLTVV
+844 ILTVV
-859 ETHGSRNGD
+859 ETHEP
-868 HSQSMPS
+868 HSDSESLAS

>member
-25 LTVEHLLLALLENNH
+25 LTVEHLLLALLENTN
-40 AATTLKACGGDI
+40 AANTLTACNANV
-52 STLRAELEA
+52 STLRSELEA
-61 YINKHTPTLDEDVEQ
+61 YINKHTPTVDADSEQ

-123 LLKKQGVSR
+123 LLKKQGISR

-142 QDKADDGEAKSGIS
+142 QDKDEPSEPRASMTGERRSA
-156 SDSRSE
+156 SE
-162 KTSKDPLVDFATNLN
+162 KTSKDPLVEFATNLN
-177 KRAAE
+177 QRAAE
-182 GKTDPLIGRASEIER
+182 GKTDPLIGRGPEIER
-197 TAQVL
+197 AAQVL

-209 PLLVGDP
+209 PLLVGEP

-228 WLIINEKAPKPLNG
+228 WLIINDKAPKPLNG

-268 SLLDALRKKPNAIL
+268 SLLDALKKKPNAIL

-323 FSEYRQVFEKD
+323 FTEYRQVFEKD

-350 IEDSID
+350 VDDSID

-363 RYEEFHNVSY
+363 RYEEFHNVEY
-373 TDAALVSAV
+373 TDEALVTAV
-382 KLSAKHVH
+382 QLSAKHIH

-411 GITPEI
+411 GIVADLDDIDAEESFI
-417 ADTEAE
+417 ANLEQDF
-423 DALLTTLEEETSS
+423 DAQIDADEEG
-436 SKAKSFEFAELSQ
+436 LGG
-449 DSDSAESGPKS
+449 D
-460 MHQAADDVDD
+460 ADDDSLDETRTANEMQEEANTAKADD
-470 STNDDTSTSDKVDVS
+470 KANGS
-485 KSDTSHNSAEAH
+485 K
-497 KSVTVIDVEDIEAIV
+497 KSKGKRAPIKIDVADIEAII
-512 AKLARIPPKSVSNDD
+512 AKLARIPPKSVSSDD
-527 KSLLEHLD
+527 KSILEHLD
-535 RDLKRL
+535 RDLKHL
-541 VFGQDEAIDTL
+541 VFGQDEAIETL
-552 SDAIKLSRAGLKSPD
+552 ADAIKLSRAGLKAPD

-586 SRQLANL
+586 SHQLANL

-622 VGFDQGGLLTE
+622 VGYDQGGLLTE
-633 KINQFPHC
+633 KINQHPHC

-671 NGRVSSFKQVILIM
+671 NGRVAIFKQVIVIM
-685 TTNVGADS
+685 TTNVGAES
-693 MSRASMGFTHQDH
+693 ISRSSMGFTQQDH
-706 SKDNSEALKRVFT
+706 SRDNTEALKRVFT

-732 NPLDPSIVVSVVDK
+732 NALDTSVVVSVVDK

-752 AQLDDKQVMLE
+752 VQLDDKQVTLE

-770 YLAAKGYDRLMGARP
+770 YLAEKGYDRLMGARP

-804 GDLADGGTVHVTL
+804 GDLVNGGIVHLSLEPKEANEQDDDTVKLDKNGGKSSDKGSAD
-817 QTTEDESE
+817 SR
-825 QGSSTISTDK
+825 I
-835 ADDNQPKAM
+835 
-844 DKATVNNREILLTVV
+844 ILTVV
-859 ETHGSRNGD
+859 ETHEPHPDSE
-868 HSQSMPS
+868 SLAS

>member
-1 MLSRHLE
+1 MLSLE
-8 VSLRLAMTLA
+8 LQSTLRLVVTLA
-18 RQKSHEY
+18 KQRAHEY
-25 LTVEHLLLALLENNH
+25 LTVEHLLLALLENEN
-40 AATTLKACGGDI
+40 AVEALVACAVNVDQLGKDL
-52 STLRAELEA
+52 TQ
-61 YINKHTPTLDEDVEQ
+61 YIDEHTPTVDINEDY
-76 SPQPTQSFDRILQ
+76 SPQPTRSFDRILQ

-94 VQSIGG
+94 VQSVASS
-100 GRLVEGSDILVSMFS
+100 RLVEGSDLLVSMFS

-123 LLKKQGVSR
+123 LLKKQGVTR

-142 QDKADDGEAKSGIS
+142 QDKKVRDKLTSVETEETGEKAN
-156 SDSRSE
+156 
-162 KTSKDPLVDFATNLN
+162 KDPLTEFTINLN
-177 KRAAE
+177 QKAST
-182 GKTDPLIGRASEIER
+182 GGTDPLIGRQAEIER
-197 TAQVL
+197 TAQIL

-228 WLIINEKAPKPLNG
+228 WLIVNDKAPKPLSG
-242 CVIYSLDIGSL
+242 CVVYSLDIGAL

-268 SLLDALRKKPNAIL
+268 ALLDALKAKPNAIL

-311 ANGELRCIGSTT
+311 ASGELRCIGSTT
-323 FSEYRQVFEKD
+323 FTEYRQVFEKD
-334 HALSRRFQKI
+334 HALSRRFQKV
-344 DVKEPS
+344 DVNEPS
-350 IEDSID
+350 IDETID
-356 ILRGLKP
+356 ILRGLKKQ
-363 RYEEFHNVSY
+363 YEKFHNVSY
-373 TDAALVSAV
+373 TDQALQSAV
-382 KLSAKHVH
+382 HLAVKHIH

-405 GAYKRL
+405 GAFVRL
-411 GITPEI
+411 QKQAENQVESTVDSNQSTDNVANDKLSNQPVV
-417 ADTEAE
+417 DE
-423 DALLTTLEEETSS
+423 DALVDDLDVS
-436 SKAKSFEFAELSQ
+436 
-449 DSDSAESGPKS
+449 
-460 MHQAADDVDD
+460 HAADGVVEPEAMLSEAD
-470 STNDDTSTSDKVDVS
+470 NKVIDAAQHGGQV
-485 KSDTSHNSAEAH
+485 
-497 KSVTVIDVEDIEAIV
+497 VIDVPQIEYIIS
-512 AKLARIPPKSVSNDD
+512 KIARIPPKSVSTDD
-527 KSLLEHLD
+527 KSVLQNLESN
-535 RDLKRL
+535 LKHL
-541 VFGQDEAIDTL
+541 VFGQDEAIKNL
-552 SDAIKLSRAGLKSPD
+552 ADAIKLSRAGLKPDD

-593 LGVELV
+593 LGIELV

-665 GTLTDN
+665 GSLTDN
-671 NGRVSSFKQVILIM
+671 NGRTSSFKQVILIM

-693 MSRASMGFTHQDH
+693 ISRNSMGFTKQDH
-706 SKDNSEALKRVFT
+706 SRDNSEAMKRMFT

-732 NPLDPSIVVSVVDK
+732 NPLDQNVIVSVVDK

-752 AQLDDKQVMLE
+752 AQLDDKKVVLE
-763 IDDEVRD
+763 IDDAVRN
-770 YLAAKGYDRLMGARP
+770 YLAEKGYDRLMGARP
-785 MQRLIQDEI
+785 MNRLIQDEI
-794 KKPLASMILF
+794 KKPLAEQILF
-804 GDLADGGTVHVTL
+804 GDLVNGGTVSIRMNADKTAIELVPI
-817 QTTEDESE
+817 DEK
-825 QGSSTISTDK
+825 QV
-835 ADDNQPKAM
+835 DN
-844 DKATVNNREILLTVV
+844 V
-859 ETHGSRNGD
+859 
-868 HSQSMPS
+868 